1 MPNDNKIFHIEI
13 PGYKPADWDE
23 DTFNARKDKLFKN
36 HSDAD
41 VTELAPYTQDMKL
54 NDGDSLRISVDGYKP
69 TTWDAARFNKNKDKL
84 LKNHPDAKIYLKS
97 PYMADTSEAGQK
109 AEGKFPASATA
120 IMRGRQEVSTEAD
133 IPEETKLW
141 MSARQAAAVKDETA
155 SVPESAEAPV
165 EEPQGSSV
173 TEEEKLDPAEWNYY
187 RQLGAALKGGVDQN
201 MQGVQQA
208 ADAASTPAF
217 RSSKVT
223 RGHDTFNQDTGKFE
237 PTYITTNGE
246 VFNDKGYALAQQMM
260 DDFHEQSVKRSVNDL
275 YAKYASSLADDVLK
289 AGNDAAAKALRENS
303 AAISASAGSVPGM
316 ALWSSMRL
324 ANEQNSP
331 EKMSDDMADSLNK
344 IINDPNFIN
353 DAKSEADR
361 LKLDKDKYVS
371 YMQQVVLQ
379 QAKEDLYQ
387 KMLDAA
393 MPKTHAEYVI
403 NGINNSIAGML
414 ARLNMQTLGQ
424 RQLAAEAEQLT
435 RKGQNS
441 YIDPSFMDEVARSSI
456 ALVADMPFFGVAGKV
471 SGAAVKGITEANIAR
486 LTSKGLSWGAAE
498 RVTASAMR
506 SSFGYRFADF
516 AIKSA
521 VGQGVT
527 LGTFNT
533 VQDAISQLTVN
544 GKIDLGKVAKSA
556 GEGIATGAVLGAF
569 GGLSHAATYELSG
582 MEKLAADVASFAGES
597 AIFTVS
603 GTAMGDDRPWTEAW
617 SESALTLGVMKVT
630 GSGSKYITGFK
641 DAMKSAKY
649 QYNTSAAMREG
660 GVKFSAAEVKELQ
673 TSTGGK
679 GLVDCLSRME
689 ARHSRYR
696 QERPAEEGKKLLV
709 DRKGNHFDDE
719 YGWDDLKEELA
730 RNYESLMKDRDI
742 SFSTKQKTRYIL
754 GGKIDRYI
762 PLVQGYTINH
772 SDGTDTWQV
781 VTNDKYG
788 NRIEARDFKSKDK
801 AEDWMRQIDESI
813 SRDDQAQADA
823 FIFEAAVSDMVR
835 RGVDKKEIEEAMTDM
850 QRQWPAFEKFYH
862 GEEKKYQDYIE
873 EQEKRVKRGEIP
885 EKEKENNINA
895 RLYYLSEN
903 IKDYL
908 GTMDVRHPELMQEFL
923 SRVHSFDSGD
933 MRENRGSA
941 NEYGKRITSGG
952 QDVGGGP
959 DAGSS
964 GVDPFAQKAA
974 KEAMDHQTEKD
985 DVAAAIRDRIGGQD
999 FVHYS
1004 GPEGEDLVSVYKDEN
1019 GKEYFLIGFD
1029 SNTRKFS
1036 AISAE
1041 DGSHRLIDL
1050 DATLADGATED
1061 FLVDDYLESQ
1071 VKAKHAADE
1080 QERMAREQTEINA
1093 DIQSRLPLEGT
1104 INLNTKEMP
1113 VMGKVIGQDAD
1124 GVIVQAEN
1132 GTERKLT
1139 WEQAGKQLGMRTTP
1153 LTDAEISNKLALYDI
1168 DVINTAD
1175 AVREKYAK
1183 AVGRPFEY
1191 SGVTYVVKSGQVS
1204 RVWRDEQSGEVMVE
1218 VPAVSDDSGEEQ
1230 PIQMPAKELL
1240 DTFPD
1245 IDTPV
1250 ANSQRIAETASFAPE
1265 DNTPRDFRNNPL
1277 PMTQDENGQQVVD
1290 QTTLWNNDPEAYVH
1304 WETDNLGDGGETS
1317 RLRIQGAIE
1326 TVMKGNKK
1334 ANVVGLEQLEKDR
1347 VQAIKDC
1354 NFVAQKEIEGQIA
1367 EKQARLNLLN
1377 GILEQMNGQQA
1388 DNQAEP
1394 TVVNE
1399 PVEEVPSGKA
1409 GKAEE
1414 PAKAPDKTEGES
1426 VDNWTRRQ
1434 LDALYDGSLSNKE
1447 IHDWVDKKVKKAQAD
1462 FKKADDALRKKIDK
1476 LDIDDIEE
1484 ERKEAQ
1490 RLRDEDK
1497 DYNDA
1502 RARLEKFNALKE
1514 GIQQIDEAFPESVDS
1529 IESGDYQD
1537 EAFSDME
1544 PHTALEAAAYFL
1556 SSKGVSAGRRIKIT
1570 PESYEKETGTK
1581 ASADGSKLVGL
1592 FSKKGMSLYAAAE
1605 QLAYDYPEF
1614 FGETNANDELPQ
1626 PDTKAAR
1633 DALIEILRR
1642 SRTMSDVNDFIKK
1655 NREAAA
1661 KTESEYAIGLIVKSL
1676 TVDQGMSVEE
1686 YENGGRMKIIRKA
1699 IGEAV
1704 FRDGNEDF
1712 VSKLVNE
1719 IYEILYAERES
1730 GAGLENQA
1738 GQNGQTTEGTVLPG
1752 SDSVLPGEQLAGR
1765 AGQGNISE
1773 GAKGNA
1779 DTVGAEDGTPSGRA
1793 EEVGPIPEDLPE
1805 DIFPEDLPEF
1815 MPEDLP
1821 EDLPEASEEATP
1833 ATPVQQAIAAEESKV
1848 DPAPTEAQKE
1858 AGNYQKGHIQIDG
1871 YDITIET
1878 AKGTV
1883 RRGTDA
1889 DGKAWESE
1897 MHQNYGYIRRTEG
1910 TDGDHIDVF
1919 LSDTPEQGNVFVVD
1933 QVDPKTGAFDEHKVM
1948 YGFNSLD
1955 EAKAAYLSNYEE
1967 GWQGLGNITEVSRE
1981 EFKKWVDSS
1990 HRKTK
1995 PFAEY
2000 KSVKPVEQAPQ
2011 AETMDPQ
2018 AIVDV
2023 YSQIEATKAED
2034 KGKPGRKEILEALY
2048 QANPQLVQFRNEQ
2061 DQLNA
2066 VSDVIALARQ
2076 YPDLAISKAILE
2088 KVAPVEAAKAEP
2100 AAPAEGEQGVINFDN
2115 SEAPA
2120 ATAETAPEV
2129 PVPATKEEARAALD
2143 KTITTEKGEMMLPEV
2158 LYVNT
2163 AIREMD
2169 PTGRELRDAPTTQ
2182 KSAPGII
2189 PHLKNY
2195 IDILAAEYGK
2205 KLEQFGSP
2213 EGVVKYANDRLA
2225 ELNKKVKSDEILPAD
2240 YEAAVQDAVD
2250 AVGMLIRKMR
2260 YDMPS
2265 TAHRADYDHLDT
2277 SDFNKAVLQLLSKA
2291 STDVL
2296 AHLAETKN
2304 LPWAASGII
2313 RRAIEREQLL
2323 KDVQTY
2329 RQMYFEQHPE
2339 MPSATPKG
2347 KFDIWKFVAKD
2358 KQRPAMTGVFHDKGF
2373 KVASDTHIL
2382 VAVKEAYPKENE
2394 GKIIDKKK
2402 NVITEAKYP
2411 KWRDLI
2417 QKGEDAG
2424 IDIDHLASF
2433 IEGVKE
2439 LTGADF
2445 TSKKFYDGVK
2455 IALPIGGEM
2464 RLFPAEPLA
2473 TFLRAA
2479 KEIGGTITYR
2489 NLGESGKSMMLQA
2502 EGKGGYALI
2511 MNTMPSNWSSPMF
2524 HWYATPAELEQMAK
2538 KREQDHVVAEATSLV
2553 TGKPVEEIEAESRPA
2568 PVPRTPQEKWDAAAK
2583 GLSEA
2588 KTAEERAAAME
2599 LRRQALQDKLNDIA
2613 DDEHPVGV
2621 VTYDNVM
2628 DQLKQDGV
2636 DADTIAEVRD
2646 GLELDNPNRDT
2657 NRAFFLPFDGQGIY
2671 IVADDITSLEDGVSA
2686 YVHERQHGITLAGAL
2701 DERLVSTP
2709 GFDRKVIWEAMKKW
2723 NAGRWYEQKDD
2734 ITLAD
2739 EFLSMAMD
2747 LAYKCD
2753 TPEVFEQELRK
2764 AGIDN
2769 EEIITFVKNLDNEQ
2783 RNSEP
2788 LSSARQV
2795 TLFQDSEQGSR
2806 GEDDRD
2812 SGEQSGGNL
2821 GEEGNRPAQ
2830 SSEGSP
2836 AKRSSNKREV
2846 KSGPSRQIED
2856 FGEKIAGARKDELR
2870 NLSKTLEDATEQSF
2884 VELPLGKAFKR
2895 PNTKKLVENGIISEE
2910 DAALVD
2916 AVSWLIQGSPKPV
2929 KLKDRS
2935 YKARRRDQEIVDWA
2949 RQQAG
2954 RAKVLLDY
2962 INADAEGKKAIIEQL
2977 VEVPQDVK
2985 AAADAH
2991 RNHIIELNKGW
3002 KDLKAGELYPIN
3014 PIYIAYRVFQS
3025 TGYNPEVNGRIK
3037 FPIIKCDDMGRTY
3050 TVKSGNYGYE
3060 YAYSVEQ
3067 ALEQATYL
3075 VQLQMGVE
3083 DLDHPSS
3090 AFRVKGIRDKKIG
3103 SGRFLVHYW
3112 PGSGMRAHYAEQ
3124 EFDNYQS
3131 ALEFAKKKFPD
3142 RTEEEIKSTAIDEI
3156 QKWADPTQFKIVATN
3171 SATGDTYE
3179 LPGDYSSLDEA
3190 RSAIDSEHETLNAAF
3205 NDALREAREKKGEA
3219 PASKRDKLYVAWY
3232 YENGKGTYG
3241 VWAKDKGFWQGTE
3254 LLKGGFETS
3263 KEAREFMEA
3272 HRDEYEK
3279 QLKEMVQ
3286 KRSEFV
3292 YFDGDNKSRK
3302 GKDYRHGKDVG
3313 EKEYKAFGFRGVQFG
3328 NWAND
3333 ADRQAALN
3341 NAYDSF
3347 MHLAELL
3354 GVSPAAISLNG
3365 ELGLAFGARGS
3376 GNANAHYESGEVVI
3390 NLTKTRGAG
3399 SLAHEWW
3406 HALDNYFARRGGIPH
3421 GFATATNIPEMRPE
3435 LRDAFRTL
3443 ADVVSKSNY
3452 GKRSKNKGDYWG
3464 SNWELTARLFA
3475 EWLDRRIEDA
3485 GESDHF
3491 LVRGVGDDIAQRW
3504 MDIGYRLYQYRMKA
3518 MDRKPEEILSYEDYI
3533 KTPEALAG
3541 FPYPTTQEIKE
3552 TFGPLMQ
3559 NIFDIIQEK
3568 SEDGKSVLFS
3578 KEVRPITTY
3587 HGSAASFDHFDL
3599 QFLGSGEGTYVY
3611 GPGVYVTEVD
3621 GIAKSY
3627 ADVATGNRLAENRD
3641 GIERQQERLQEIRTH
3656 YLDVIKRHEDFA
3668 AAHEGTEAA
3677 ESHRKFAGYF
3687 RYMLETGDYKYDPEA
3702 KQVSDNIKWRQEQ
3715 NTHEGKRHLYTVEI
3729 PGDNGHNYFKYGK
3742 QLPRED
3748 AMRIKAALRSKLL
3761 ADPNSGWDMK
3771 VVREL
3776 DDELNMAFKD
3786 IWGEHILGTLDAYL
3800 GNDGIGLKSTKFLH
3814 DLGYVGMKVDTN
3826 NGDPHGD
3833 HTHNNYVIFDPND
3846 ARITDHVRYSKMTQW
3861 PAEDREQSRVR
3872 FSKVTDEKVLKEL
3885 EEGETQIGYRNVVL
3899 NADGSLGS
3907 PMADK
3912 LGKKGEK
3919 SVSTVPFSFDE
3930 WEQADEHP
3938 EMATEDGKINLI
3950 KPDKLGNVDAV
3961 DYNPYIH
3968 IRPTLINKQFTGAW
3982 KRPNLVYVATAY
3994 PSSELTSGYHA
4005 EKAAKA
4011 VGRHD
4016 WNGGE
4021 LILSRYDKP
4030 VRIVSWDEVADEWV
4044 KEFKDRGVTFDI
4056 VPPGLLPVLVER
4068 GLEILPP
4075 KVAAGKSA
4083 MAAYE
4088 RFVNGGRV
4096 RFSKAYHGTDAD
4108 FENFDLSNAGKG
4120 EGLHAHGFG
4129 HYVTEDKNV
4138 ARNYAYRMGGTDE
4151 QIERAIGSI
4160 SGQIAADQIRLKNAK
4175 TDMARRYY
4183 EDAIAAS
4190 ERRIEQM
4197 KNSRHIYTV
4206 EIPDDN
4212 GENYIDEMRT
4222 LAKPLRRRVAEAVR
4236 NIPEEKLSRT
4246 LHGPN
4251 WLPEGFKTLANIIER
4266 EQYAGLEIRQRLVDA
4281 LGGGPKAERY
4291 ASEVLHSAGFVGF
4304 KYNGRQDGPC
4314 AVIFNDEDIKVSSH
4328 VRFSKTNADEHIF
4341 ISNAE
4346 NALDNIKME
4355 KATPEQWLKMLE
4367 KEGGLKAGEDKWI
4380 GLSDWLRASDK
4391 KTITKEEVHDFI
4403 RKNEIV
4409 IEEAHYSENGD
4420 DMAIEK
4426 AHPGF
4431 GRAFYLD
4438 EDDFRGE
4445 VVFGGIND
4453 LDAAIELYNNEH
4465 EDKIVV
4471 DDSEETRVY
4480 DPDHKIS
4487 DDDYDL
4493 LLDFGESL
4501 VSEGNASFGMIN
4513 STRLDYTTDGLENKR
4528 EIALTVPNIEPY
4540 RHYDKIHFGDAG
4552 EGRAIAWARF
4562 GDASVRRGLTPEEID
4577 ALVAKVPAAENWRKE
4592 DGSQFVVKND
4602 LYYPDTEGL
4611 DGYFYIAHSTKR
4623 NSFVVHGHAG
4633 RIYGEFETLPE
4644 AVERVKEKYRER
4656 LSYNEVRKR
4665 VLFID
4670 EIQSKRHQD
4679 ARERGYRSSIPAYE
4693 NPIIFPQNLEVTEDE
4708 RQYHTTFRGVT
4719 YDVGKGVVGSVDEAK
4734 AYFERL
4740 INHDIALRND
4750 ELGSKKQKA
4759 VPDAPFEKNWH
4770 ELTMKRMLRYAADEG
4785 YDVVAW
4791 TTGDQQAERYN
4802 IGGIV
4807 DSIERR
4813 EHYNLGERYY
4823 RINLNGKGNQ
4833 DLVTDDDG
4841 NVIRSLVADFRG
4853 KKLSDIVGK
4862 EMAQKM
4868 LQMSEN
4874 DVISGEDLR
4883 VGGDGMK
4890 GFYDDILPR
4899 FVNKY
4904 GKKWGASTGDILV
4917 ELSNGVHLDAHSVE
4931 VTPAMKESVQ
4941 KGQVMFSKTQ
4951 REKGP
4956 FGTILRGYEGRAKE
4970 AIQKLIEMQEGE
4982 AIGALSHPDI
4992 GAIDLVWGEAGTN
5005 HSDGYGL
5012 AKLVKFHP
5020 EVVDNLQ
5027 DILNDMHIVSRS
5039 ENRINLESDKYK
5051 AAVRLSWDDQRKTWL
5066 LTVFEKKNSV
5076 LDNTTDTAKT
5086 SNGSERNDTAT
5097 PQDTVSGNKDSEN
5110 SDTAKPS
5117 GKKSLFSKL
5126 ARPIEDIANDEQQKV
5141 VDAAKAA
5148 GVNVRMETKDKMPSL
5163 AGYRSFVKSAFKDGE
5178 IVICPELCNGPE
5190 DVAMTVVKEFAE
5202 HKGLRP
5208 LVGEGVF
5215 DDFCMDVYRKAQG
5228 PLKTELGRRALAHGG
5243 NFSEAVADW
5252 LAEASEDLDGHGGWT
5267 ELWDDIRDGLG
5278 DMLEKAGVHLP
5289 EISQNDVRWL
5299 LWNNDANRSKDII
5312 NQARRVVVARSMG
5325 QEGWRHQIHN
5335 VARPVEDIVNEGR
5348 QKVAEETDEA
5358 RRNLDSRMRTID
5370 AKISER
5376 WKALRKAASAQREYD
5391 RETVRSIIDLAKD
5404 LLKNGALSD
5413 PTRQEIEKM
5422 LTIARWANGRKDL
5435 DSAVDAIMDLM
5446 VGNQLRHAKE
5456 SLDNM
5461 LKIRGSKVNASGV
5474 AVQDKMDVAGQRA
5487 MQVFK
5492 DAMDMAPET
5501 IDEHI
5506 AAAEDR
5512 MNSTDD
5518 SIKAAASDELLGL
5531 KYAKNYA
5538 ENIHASID
5546 EEKGI
5551 RNELKQA
5558 AEDRRVGTMTPGAYR
5573 EFVQA
5578 SEDSLRQN
5586 HIERIEA
5593 YNNLTGLL
5601 SGMLSESIDRGKAF
5615 REAEKE
5621 RIDRIHHFANS
5632 DLSGVK
5638 RDEHGN
5644 KNDRFANNSFLR
5656 FFLKP
5661 LATFD
5666 QMLRAFGSKSV
5677 SGEGYLW
5684 NHFMRGWVD
5693 ANDAEYLGLQEATK
5707 ALDDKV
5713 SAVFGRKMR
5722 WSDLYSVERTMPTVD
5737 VKFWDGGEMKPHTLT
5752 QGNLLY
5758 IYMVNKMPDGRM
5770 KLRRMG
5776 IEQEHVNAIKAQMD
5790 PRFIELADWLQD
5802 DFLVNIR
5809 NKYNKV
5815 HEKMF
5820 GAPMAAIEDYF
5831 PLKILANA
5839 RVREVDIATP
5849 DTDGTTPATI
5859 TGSIIKRRRNSLALD
5874 LLGTDA
5880 FSVVIEHLQQMEHW
5894 AAFAPFNRDLN
5905 TLLSYK
5911 TFRNRVQ
5918 NMSGIYGAGS
5928 VAWENFRKCAEIAS
5942 GVYHPAVSRDSIDTT
5957 AVNLAKGVTTAKISF
5972 RVYTAIKQLL
5982 SMPAFISDAG
5992 VVEMVKSM
6000 SKPWVSWNWAM
6011 EELPAFQKRWKSRQ
6025 AGDTRLMKTDSDW
6038 KWWRSKV
6045 VDTAARLG
6053 MSPNAFVDAL
6063 TVSIG
6068 AKAMYD
6074 TRLKRYIKDGYSRD
6088 KAEKRAKQDATIL
6101 YNETQQ
6107 SNENAFL
6114 SAMQLDRTWSSV
6126 ALTVFRNSSMGYQRQ
6141 LVDAVR
6147 NYEHKLHSGYKEEAI
6162 DFMTKQMVRDG
6173 IDEEDA
6179 RGAAKRNYKRS
6190 FFRDALRVAL
6200 FGFIMEF
6207 AWNLGSYLP
6216 YLIAGDDKNEKKKM
6230 LEDASRHALV
6240 GGMVEGLSGGSIISE
6255 VANKFASGEGVDNYN
6270 PSLMPIASDIQS
6282 IIKLASYDEVAAA
6295 NEVLNLLVQAGVGVN
6310 PQTIIDAGVAI
6321 YDACYGDLDTTKEAT
6336 LAIMRILNVPQSQ
6349 TDKILMD
6356 GIDFTAE
6363 KGLDLSIAEFA
6374 KRYADYKVRR
6384 GAPALGWVYSDEARE
6399 KRVDS
6404 YSKRFIKQAQELI
6417 RTRGNELDRAYY
6429 EYVDTEYKEVDKTLR
6444 EIRAGRKAAVQSG
6457 DKVEVLEY
6465 AQMLA
6470 DFMKTPEFRRYA
6482 QAHGQVNA
6490 VKRLSSKLKTANSH
6504 TRDAIEDQLLQLKHA
6519 IVDELSKDRTD
6530 K

>member
-1 MPNDNKIFHIEI
+1 MNDDILKLYNVLQSA
-13 PGYKPADWDE
+13 GYSDLGTSDEFGNNVQDETKRRKLYDALKRDGYNDLGTFEQFSGRLVKPME
-23 DTFNARKDKLFKN
+23 DQTQAARPQND
-36 HSDAD
+36 SIVQPVVQPTA
-41 VTELAPYTQDMKL
+41 TQDSAPDNL
-54 NDGDSLRISVDGYKP
+54 NFDD
-69 TTWDAARFNKNKDKL
+69 
-84 LKNHPDAKIYLKS
+84 
-97 PYMADTSEAGQK
+97 
-109 AEGKFPASATA
+109 
-120 IMRGRQEVSTEAD
+120 
-133 IPEETKLW
+133 
-141 MSARQAAAVKDETA
+141 
-155 SVPESAEAPV
+155 
-165 EEPQGSSV
+165 EPQG
-173 TEEEKLDPAEWNYY
+173 PP
-187 RQLGAALKGGVDQN
+187 RQ
-201 MQGVQQA
+201 
-208 ADAASTPAF
+208 TP
-217 RSSKVT
+217 
-223 RGHDTFNQDTGKFE
+223 E
-237 PTYITTNGE
+237 P
-246 VFNDKGYALAQQMM
+246 
-260 DDFHEQSVKRSVNDL
+260 
-275 YAKYASSLADDVLK
+275 
-289 AGNDAAAKALRENS
+289 
-303 AAISASAGSVPGM
+303 
-316 ALWSSMRL
+316 
-324 ANEQNSP
+324 
-331 EKMSDDMADSLNK
+331 
-344 IINDPNFIN
+344 
-353 DAKSEADR
+353 
-361 LKLDKDKYVS
+361 
-371 YMQQVVLQ
+371 
-379 QAKEDLYQ
+379 
-387 KMLDAA
+387 
-393 MPKTHAEYVI
+393 
-403 NGINNSIAGML
+403 
-414 ARLNMQTLGQ
+414 
-424 RQLAAEAEQLT
+424 
-435 RKGQNS
+435 
-441 YIDPSFMDEVARSSI
+441 
-456 ALVADMPFFGVAGKV
+456 
-471 SGAAVKGITEANIAR
+471 
-486 LTSKGLSWGAAE
+486 
-498 RVTASAMR
+498 
-506 SSFGYRFADF
+506 
-516 AIKSA
+516 
-521 VGQGVT
+521 
-527 LGTFNT
+527 
-533 VQDAISQLTVN
+533 
-544 GKIDLGKVAKSA
+544 
-556 GEGIATGAVLGAF
+556 
-569 GGLSHAATYELSG
+569 
-582 MEKLAADVASFAGES
+582 
-597 AIFTVS
+597 
-603 GTAMGDDRPWTEAW
+603 
-617 SESALTLGVMKVT
+617 
-630 GSGSKYITGFK
+630 
-641 DAMKSAKY
+641 
-649 QYNTSAAMREG
+649 
-660 GVKFSAAEVKELQ
+660 
-673 TSTGGK
+673 
-679 GLVDCLSRME
+679 
-689 ARHSRYR
+689 
-696 QERPAEEGKKLLV
+696 
-709 DRKGNHFDDE
+709 
-719 YGWDDLKEELA
+719 
-730 RNYESLMKDRDI
+730 
-742 SFSTKQKTRYIL
+742 
-754 GGKIDRYI
+754 
-762 PLVQGYTINH
+762 
-772 SDGTDTWQV
+772 
-781 VTNDKYG
+781 
-788 NRIEARDFKSKDK
+788 
-801 AEDWMRQIDESI
+801 
-813 SRDDQAQADA
+813 
-823 FIFEAAVSDMVR
+823 
-835 RGVDKKEIEEAMTDM
+835 
-850 QRQWPAFEKFYH
+850 
-862 GEEKKYQDYIE
+862 
-873 EQEKRVKRGEIP
+873 
-885 EKEKENNINA
+885 
-895 RLYYLSEN
+895 
-903 IKDYL
+903 
-908 GTMDVRHPELMQEFL
+908 
-923 SRVHSFDSGD
+923 
-933 MRENRGSA
+933 
-941 NEYGKRITSGG
+941 
-952 QDVGGGP
+952 
-959 DAGSS
+959 
-964 GVDPFAQKAA
+964 
-974 KEAMDHQTEKD
+974 
-985 DVAAAIRDRIGGQD
+985 
-999 FVHYS
+999 
-1004 GPEGEDLVSVYKDEN
+1004 
-1019 GKEYFLIGFD
+1019 
-1029 SNTRKFS
+1029 
-1036 AISAE
+1036 
-1041 DGSHRLIDL
+1041 
-1050 DATLADGATED
+1050 
-1061 FLVDDYLESQ
+1061 
-1071 VKAKHAADE
+1071 
-1080 QERMAREQTEINA
+1080 
-1093 DIQSRLPLEGT
+1093 
-1104 INLNTKEMP
+1104 
-1113 VMGKVIGQDAD
+1113 
-1124 GVIVQAEN
+1124 
-1132 GTERKLT
+1132 
-1139 WEQAGKQLGMRTTP
+1139 
-1153 LTDAEISNKLALYDI
+1153 
-1168 DVINTAD
+1168 
-1175 AVREKYAK
+1175 
-1183 AVGRPFEY
+1183 
-1191 SGVTYVVKSGQVS
+1191 
-1204 RVWRDEQSGEVMVE
+1204 
-1218 VPAVSDDSGEEQ
+1218 EQ
-1230 PIQMPAKELL
+1230 PKE
-1240 DTFPD
+1240 
-1245 IDTPV
+1245 TP
-1250 ANSQRIAETASFAPE
+1250 
-1265 DNTPRDFRNNPL
+1265 
-1277 PMTQDENGQQVVD
+1277 QQ
-1290 QTTLWNNDPEAYVH
+1290 
-1304 WETDNLGDGGETS
+1304 
-1317 RLRIQGAIE
+1317 
-1326 TVMKGNKK
+1326 
-1334 ANVVGLEQLEKDR
+1334 
-1347 VQAIKDC
+1347 
-1354 NFVAQKEIEGQIA
+1354 
-1367 EKQARLNLLN
+1367 
-1377 GILEQMNGQQA
+1377 
-1388 DNQAEP
+1388 
-1394 TVVNE
+1394 
-1399 PVEEVPSGKA
+1399 
-1409 GKAEE
+1409 
-1414 PAKAPDKTEGES
+1414 
-1426 VDNWTRRQ
+1426 
-1434 LDALYDGSLSNKE
+1434 
-1447 IHDWVDKKVKKAQAD
+1447 
-1462 FKKADDALRKKIDK
+1462 
-1476 LDIDDIEE
+1476 
-1484 ERKEAQ
+1484 
-1490 RLRDEDK
+1490 
-1497 DYNDA
+1497 A
-1502 RARLEKFNALKE
+1502 RARLEEAMAPYASLVGPMTAEQQEQYNTLKAEYDANPSVQMDARIAQAEQELADLKKKMDEKQRATQNMASVPLPAGAIYRNAQQSALSVDDDYKRLQVAAENKRQEIRQLKHLRDGKSNNFWTNIGDVFANPSTWTFGLAGLSDALVTMDAAKNAEDESAQVLLGSLLDRQQAEAESDEERHFWGNAGRIAGNMIPFVLEIGLTGGTGAAADGAAKGLMGTTARAVENQVAKAAGKYAEKKVVKALGTLAGDFAAGAAMSGTIGIGHVGENMMQRKMGEIVADENGNLQMLDGYYKPDENGEFVDSTGKRYSFVENPSWLAAGYKAFVSQSLEYSTERLGDHVQGAVGSAIAKGAAKRGKETLSPFAETFVRKWGVEPEKFGLKSVTRDAMRSKAGRIGKSMADMMEHVGIQGYPFEGLEEEANIIFNAALVGDNKFSDLWDGETQADIWGGMFFSAGLMQGSALGLQGGAVGYQYVADKYTANKKAKTYRQNLAGLRNADEAAAATVGERWAGLADHIDATLNGDLASLEAGILSSDEFTQEEKQAISEYIHALEKYRGFNQATASQFREAVSPETEDGTISPSYEERPLTIVSAHEDAAYMGGYNAPNEQQNEIQGGYDFQKARLKE
-1514 GIQQIDEAFPESVDS
+1514 VTGLEDIGEEDVMLYFESEDWSDEQKRAVLDYLMAKDAREGMLDNVRDDIYRKVVSASIRIDRNTSKTDGMVHPVTMKDDRRAYVVDGSVVMTEDGTMVDHTKSVHDLLMRDADTGELFFASVEQVLSVDDAIDPVAEKQTVTAQIRQS
-1529 IESGDYQD
+1529 IAQDAANRIDGILQFAQGDQYVLTTEEGATFPIQIVANEQGVVDNGDGTVNVVLNPVNGQPMTISQMPKDQIQAMVDATRVAKLAAYAQELEGSRAAAQRINEQPAPAVEEATAQAEVPAPAPEEQPLVPVDDKGRKQYMQAPKEATYEDIYSDEDFDTDEEAYGFISGKVKRAQ
-1537 EAFSDME
+1537 EALSKQQGAVDKIKPENFDSPKEYRAAKDA
-1544 PHTALEAAAYFL
+1544 ALEAARPFQETYDYWKSVLDLADADIAAAKAREERAARMEEAELLEPMSLEEVAANGFRGMEHQL
-1556 SSKGVSAGRRIKIT
+1556 DKADFK
-1570 PESYEKETGTK
+1570 KETGLSDTELK
-1581 ASADGSKLVGL
+1581 KFFPFWA
-1592 FSKKGMSLYAAAE
+1592 KKGQGITVQGLAEAIAADDQSGLIPKVGDADQYDTQAVRNAILEVFRSAARPSDIYEYTRNANLWRREEMERAEAEAAE
-1605 QLAYDYPEF
+1605 
-1614 FGETNANDELPQ
+1614 NARLE
-1626 PDTKAAR
+1626 A
-1633 DALIEILRR
+1633 
-1642 SRTMSDVNDFIKK
+1642 
-1655 NREAAA
+1655 EAAA
-1661 KTESEYAIGLIVKSL
+1661 AAQEAEPV
-1676 TVDQGMSVEE
+1676 VEE
-1686 YENGGRMKIIRKA
+1686 PAATEQPETSTA
-1699 IGEAV
+1699 PEVEAP
-1704 FRDGNEDF
+1704 
-1712 VSKLVNE
+1712 
-1719 IYEILYAERES
+1719 
-1730 GAGLENQA
+1730 
-1738 GQNGQTTEGTVLPG
+1738 QTPLQQ
-1752 SDSVLPGEQLAGR
+1752 S
-1765 AGQGNISE
+1765 I
-1773 GAKGNA
+1773 
-1779 DTVGAEDGTPSGRA
+1779 A
-1793 EEVGPIPEDLPE
+1793 EEAAKVNPE
-1805 DIFPEDLPEF
+1805 
-1815 MPEDLP
+1815 
-1821 EDLPEASEEATP
+1821 
-1833 ATPVQQAIAAEESKV
+1833 
-1848 DPAPTEAQKE
+1848 PTDAQKE

-1889 DGKAWESE
+1889 DGKPWESE

-1948 YGFNSLD
+1948 YGFNSME

-2088 KVAPVEAAKAEP
+2088 KVAPAEATAAEP

-2120 ATAETAPEV
+2120 ATEETAPEV

-2143 KTITTEKGEMMLPEV
+2143 KTITTEKGEMLLPEI

-2291 STDVL
+2291 SPDVL
-2296 AHLAETKN
+2296 AQLAETKN

-2671 IVADDITSLEDGVSA
+2671 IIADDITSLEDGVSA

-2788 LSSARQV
+2788 LSSARQI

-2836 AKRSSNKREV
+2836 AKRSSKREV

-2962 INADAEGKKAIIEQL
+2962 INADAEGKKAIIAQL

-2985 AAADAH
+2985 VAADAH

-3112 PGSGMRAHYAEQ
+3112 SGSGMRAHYAEQ

-3313 EKEYKAFGFRGVQFG
+3313 EEEYKAFGFRGVQFG

-3641 GIERQQERLQEIRTH
+3641 GIERQQERLQEIRAH

-3702 KQVSDNIKWRQEQ
+3702 QQVSDNIKWRQEQ

-3938 EMATEDGKINLI
+3938 EMATDDGKINLI

-4380 GLSDWLRASDK
+4380 GLSDWLRDSDK

-4409 IEEAHYSENGD
+4409 IEETHYAEHVDTEQAFIDDVTERIARGKSLDELQEEVDELKESGARYDAIGESDEGLDAFLMQAMKDEYGD
-4420 DMAIEK
+4420 DFELGFYIED
-4426 AHPGF
+4426 GE
-4431 GRAFYLD
+4431 LD
-4438 EDDFRGE
+4438 
-4445 VVFGGIND
+4445 
-4453 LDAAIELYNNEH
+4453 YN
-4465 EDKIVV
+4465 
-4471 DDSEETRVY
+4471 Y
-4480 DPDHKIS
+4480 DPYSFDTEDFNEYFAGDERTKIA
-4487 DDDYDL
+4487 D
-4493 LLDFGESL
+4493 
-4501 VSEGNASFGMIN
+4501 
-4513 STRLDYTTDGLENKR
+4513 STRLSYTTDGLENKQ
-4528 EIALTVPNIEPY
+4528 EIALTVPTIEPY
-4540 RHYDKIHFGDAG
+4540 KQNDHVHFGDAG
-4552 EGRAIAWARF
+4552 KGRAIAWVRF
-4562 GDASVRRGLTPEEID
+4562 GDAAVRRGFTPEEID
-4577 ALVAKVPAAENWRKE
+4577 AMVAKVPAAENWRKE
-4592 DGSQFVVKND
+4592 DGSQFVAKND
-4602 LYYPDTEGL
+4602 LYYPDVDGL
-4611 DGYFYIAHSTKR
+4611 DGYFISHNTKR
-4623 NSFVVHGHAG
+4623 NSFVVHGPAS
-4633 RIYGEFETLPE
+4633 RIFGEFETLPE
-4644 AVERVKEKYRER
+4644 AIERVKEKYREK
-4656 LSYNEVRKR
+4656 LSYNEVRRR

-4679 ARERGYRSSIPAYE
+4679 AREDGGYKD
-4693 NPIIFPQNLEVTEDE
+4693 LEKLE
-4708 RQYHTTFRGVT
+4708 
-4719 YDVGKGVVGSVDEAK
+4719 EAK
-4734 AYFERL
+4734 ERVQQMFRYYGVQNIMQL
-4740 INHDIALRND
+4740 EDAITNEQHYKDLN
-4750 ELGSKKQKA
+4750 EFKKLSKA
-4759 VPDAPFEKNWH
+4759 VPAAPFEKNWH
-4770 ELTMKRMLRYAADEG
+4770 ELAFKRMLRYAADEG

-4791 TTGDQQAERYN
+4791 TTGDQQAERYD
-4802 IGGIV
+4802 IGQVLNHIEAGKWTNDEEANDGRKYGE
-4807 DSIERR
+4807 DSKSLTLYSYKGEYSLEINRDGTI
-4813 EHYNLGERYY
+4813 LGSDWSE
-4823 RINLNGKGNQ
+4823 L
-4833 DLVTDDDG
+4833 
-4841 NVIRSLVADFRG
+4841 SG
-4853 KKLSDIVGK
+4853 KKLSEVLGK
-4862 EMAQKM
+4862 DLAKKIMEEDGPA
-4868 LQMSEN
+4868 SY
-4874 DVISGEDLR
+4874 DGESLR
-4883 VGGDGMK
+4883 VGGEGMK

-4931 VTPAMKESVQ
+4931 VTPAMKESIQ

-5066 LTVFEKKNSV
+5066 LTVFEKKNSA

-5126 ARPIEDIANDEQQKV
+5126 ARP
-5141 VDAAKAA
+5141 VD
-5148 GVNVRMETKDKMPSL
+5148 
-5163 AGYRSFVKSAFKDGE
+5163 E
-5178 IVICPELCNGPE
+5178 IVE
-5190 DVAMTVVKEFAE
+5190 
-5202 HKGLRP
+5202 
-5208 LVGEGVF
+5208 
-5215 DDFCMDVYRKAQG
+5215 
-5228 PLKTELGRRALAHGG
+5228 
-5243 NFSEAVADW
+5243 
-5252 LAEASEDLDGHGGWT
+5252 
-5267 ELWDDIRDGLG
+5267 
-5278 DMLEKAGVHLP
+5278 
-5289 EISQNDVRWL
+5289 
-5299 LWNNDANRSKDII
+5299 
-5312 NQARRVVVARSMG
+5312 
-5325 QEGWRHQIHN
+5325 
-5335 VARPVEDIVNEGR
+5335 EGR
-5348 QKVAEETDEA
+5348 QRVANENEDA
-5358 RRNLDSRMRTID
+5358 RVHLNERMRAID
-5370 AKISER
+5370 KNLAKMR
-5376 WKALRKAASAQREYD
+5376 MAASAQREYD
-5391 RETVRSIIDLAKD
+5391 RETVRSITDLAKE
-5404 LLKNGALSD
+5404 LLNNGALSD
-5413 PTRQEIEKM
+5413 VTRQEIEKM
-5422 LTIARWANGRKDL
+5422 LTVTRWATGRKDL
-5435 DSAVDAIMDLM
+5435 QGAVDAIMDLM
-5446 VGNQLRHAKE
+5446 VANQLRHSKGV
-5456 SLDNM
+5456 LDGL
-5461 LKIRGSKVNASGV
+5461 LKIRGSKVDARGIE
-5474 AVQDKMDVAGQRA
+5474 VQGKLDAPGQRT

-5492 DAMDMAPET
+5492 DAMDMSLDS

-5506 AAAEDR
+5506 AAAEERLD
-5512 MNSTDD
+5512 SSDD
-5518 SIKAAASDELLGL
+5518 TIKAAAGDELVGL
-5531 KYAKNYA
+5531 QMARKYVEDIKS
-5538 ENIHASID
+5538 SID

-5551 RNELKQA
+5551 KNELRQA
-5558 AEDRRVGTMTPGAYR
+5558 AEDRRAGKMAPASYR
-5573 EFVQA
+5573 EFVES
-5578 SEDSLRQN
+5578 SEEALRQN
-5586 HIERIEA
+5586 RMERIEA
-5593 YNNLTGLL
+5593 YNTLVDGL
-5601 SGMLSESIDRGKAF
+5601 SKMLYESITRGTAF

-5621 RIDRIHHFANS
+5621 RVERIHHFANS
-5632 DLSGVK
+5632 DLEGSK
-5638 RDEHGN
+5638 DDEHGN
-5644 KNDRFANNSFLR
+5644 KNDRFANNGLVRFL
-5656 FFLKP
+5656 LKP

-5666 QMLRAFGSKSV
+5666 QMLRHFGSKSV
-5677 SGEGYLW
+5677 NGEGYLW

-5693 ANDAEYLGLQEATK
+5693 ANDAEFKGLQEATK
-5707 ALDDKV
+5707 ALDAKV
-5713 SAVFGRKMR
+5713 SDVFGRKMR
-5722 WSDLYSVERTMPTVD
+5722 WSDLYSVESKMPTVD
-5737 VKFWDGGEMKPHTLT
+5737 IKFWDGGKMQDHKLT

-5758 IYMVNKMPDGRM
+5758 IYMVNKMSDGRM

-5776 IEQEHVNAIKAQMD
+5776 IEEEHVQAIKAQMD

-5802 DFLVNIR
+5802 EFLVGVR

-5815 HEKMF
+5815 YEAMF
-5820 GAPMAAIEDYF
+5820 GASMPAIENYF

-5839 RVREVDIATP
+5839 RVREVDMSTP
-5849 DTDGTTPATI
+5849 DMDGTTPATI
-5859 TGSIIKRRRNSLALD
+5859 TGSIIKRRRNGLALD
-5874 LLGTDA
+5874 VMGSDA

-5911 TFRNRVQ
+5911 KFRNRVQ

-5928 VAWENFRKCAEIAS
+5928 VIWENFRKSAEIAA
-5942 GVYHPAVSRDSIDTT
+5942 GVYRPAVTRDSVDST
-5957 AVNLAKGVTTAKISF
+5957 AVNIAKGVTAAKISF

-5982 SMPAFISDAG
+5982 SMPAFISDADPALLG
-5992 VVEMVKSM
+5992 KSM
-6000 SKPWVSWNWAM
+6000 ATPWVSWNWAM
-6011 EELPAFQKRWKSRQ
+6011 KELPGFEKRWMSKQ

-6038 KWWRSKV
+6038 KLWRHNLVK
-6045 VDTAARLG
+6045 TASRLG

-6063 TVSIG
+6063 TISIG

-6074 TRLKRYIKDGYSRD
+6074 TRLKKYLKDGYTREQAD
-6088 KAEKRAKQDATIL
+6088 KRAKQDATIL
-6101 YNETQQ
+6101 FNETQQ
-6107 SNENAFL
+6107 SNENAYL
-6114 SAMQLDRTWSSV
+6114 SAMQLDRTWASV
-6126 ALTVFRNSSMGYQRQ
+6126 ALTVFRNSAMGYQRQ

-6147 NYEHKLHSGYKEEAI
+6147 NLSHKLRPGYKEQAI
-6162 DFMTKQMVRDG
+6162 EFMAKQMVRDG
-6173 IDEEDA
+6173 VDEEDA
-6179 RGAAKRNYKRS
+6179 KAAAERNYKKS
-6190 FFRDALRVAL
+6190 TFRDAMRVAL
-6200 FGFIMEF
+6200 FGFVMQL

-6216 YLIAGDDKNEKKKM
+6216 YLLAGDDDDDKKKM
-6230 LEDASRHALV
+6230 LQDAARHGIL
-6240 GGMVEGLSGGSIISE
+6240 GGLVEGLTGGSVISE
-6255 VANKFASGEGVDNYN
+6255 AANMLASGEGIQNYS
-6270 PSLMPIASDIQS
+6270 PSLMPVASDIQKV
-6282 IIKLASYDEVAAA
+6282 IKLMSYDQVAAA
-6295 NEVLNLLVQAGVGVN
+6295 NEILNLLVQAGVGVN
-6310 PQTIIDAGVAI
+6310 PQTITDVGVAI
-6321 YDACYGDLDTTKEAT
+6321 YDACHGDPETSKEAT
-6336 LAIMRILNVPQSQ
+6336 LLIMRILQVPQSQ

-6363 KGLDLSIAEFA
+6363 KGLDMTISEFA
-6374 KRYADYKVRR
+6374 GRYADYKVRR
-6384 GAPALGWVYSDEARE
+6384 NAATLGWLYSDEDRE
-6399 KRVDS
+6399 KRVNT
-6404 YSKRFIKQAQELI
+6404 YAKRFTKQAEELK
-6417 RTRGNELDRAYY
+6417 RTRGNDLDKAYY
-6429 EYVDTEYKEVDKTLR
+6429 EYVDNEYKQVDATLR
-6444 EIRAGRKAAVQSG
+6444 DLRSGVKAATQSG
-6457 DKVEVLEY
+6457 DQLGAMEY
-6465 AQMLA
+6465 AEMLNN
-6470 DFMKTPEFRRYA
+6470 FMATPEFQRYA
-6482 QAHGQVNA
+6482 QAHGQQNA
-6490 VKRLSSKLKTANSH
+6490 IKRLTSSLKNANAQD
-6504 TRDAIEDQLLQLKHA
+6504 RDQIEDMILQLKRQM
-6519 IVDELSKDRTD
+6519 VSELQMDNK
-6530 K
+6530 

>member
-1 MPNDNKIFHIEI
+1 MNDDILKLYNVLQSA
-13 PGYKPADWDE
+13 GYSDLGTSDEFGNNVQDETKRRKLYDALKRDGYNDLGTFEQFSGRLVKPME
-23 DTFNARKDKLFKN
+23 DQTQVARPQND
-36 HSDAD
+36 SIVQPVVQPTA
-41 VTELAPYTQDMKL
+41 TQDSAPDNL
-54 NDGDSLRISVDGYKP
+54 NFDDEPQGKP
-69 TTWDAARFNKNKDKL
+69 
-84 LKNHPDAKIYLKS
+84 
-97 PYMADTSEAGQK
+97 
-109 AEGKFPASATA
+109 
-120 IMRGRQEVSTEAD
+120 
-133 IPEETKLW
+133 
-141 MSARQAAAVKDETA
+141 RQAAA
-155 SVPESAEAPV
+155 S
-165 EEPQGSSV
+165 PQ
-173 TEEEKLDPAEWNYY
+173 
-187 RQLGAALKGGVDQN
+187 
-201 MQGVQQA
+201 
-208 ADAASTPAF
+208 
-217 RSSKVT
+217 
-223 RGHDTFNQDTGKFE
+223 
-237 PTYITTNGE
+237 
-246 VFNDKGYALAQQMM
+246 
-260 DDFHEQSVKRSVNDL
+260 
-275 YAKYASSLADDVLK
+275 
-289 AGNDAAAKALRENS
+289 
-303 AAISASAGSVPGM
+303 
-316 ALWSSMRL
+316 
-324 ANEQNSP
+324 
-331 EKMSDDMADSLNK
+331 
-344 IINDPNFIN
+344 
-353 DAKSEADR
+353 
-361 LKLDKDKYVS
+361 
-371 YMQQVVLQ
+371 
-379 QAKEDLYQ
+379 
-387 KMLDAA
+387 
-393 MPKTHAEYVI
+393 
-403 NGINNSIAGML
+403 
-414 ARLNMQTLGQ
+414 
-424 RQLAAEAEQLT
+424 
-435 RKGQNS
+435 
-441 YIDPSFMDEVARSSI
+441 
-456 ALVADMPFFGVAGKV
+456 
-471 SGAAVKGITEANIAR
+471 
-486 LTSKGLSWGAAE
+486 
-498 RVTASAMR
+498 
-506 SSFGYRFADF
+506 
-516 AIKSA
+516 
-521 VGQGVT
+521 
-527 LGTFNT
+527 
-533 VQDAISQLTVN
+533 
-544 GKIDLGKVAKSA
+544 
-556 GEGIATGAVLGAF
+556 
-569 GGLSHAATYELSG
+569 
-582 MEKLAADVASFAGES
+582 
-597 AIFTVS
+597 
-603 GTAMGDDRPWTEAW
+603 
-617 SESALTLGVMKVT
+617 
-630 GSGSKYITGFK
+630 
-641 DAMKSAKY
+641 
-649 QYNTSAAMREG
+649 
-660 GVKFSAAEVKELQ
+660 
-673 TSTGGK
+673 
-679 GLVDCLSRME
+679 
-689 ARHSRYR
+689 
-696 QERPAEEGKKLLV
+696 
-709 DRKGNHFDDE
+709 
-719 YGWDDLKEELA
+719 
-730 RNYESLMKDRDI
+730 
-742 SFSTKQKTRYIL
+742 
-754 GGKIDRYI
+754 
-762 PLVQGYTINH
+762 
-772 SDGTDTWQV
+772 
-781 VTNDKYG
+781 
-788 NRIEARDFKSKDK
+788 
-801 AEDWMRQIDESI
+801 
-813 SRDDQAQADA
+813 
-823 FIFEAAVSDMVR
+823 
-835 RGVDKKEIEEAMTDM
+835 
-850 QRQWPAFEKFYH
+850 
-862 GEEKKYQDYIE
+862 
-873 EQEKRVKRGEIP
+873 
-885 EKEKENNINA
+885 
-895 RLYYLSEN
+895 
-903 IKDYL
+903 
-908 GTMDVRHPELMQEFL
+908 
-923 SRVHSFDSGD
+923 
-933 MRENRGSA
+933 
-941 NEYGKRITSGG
+941 
-952 QDVGGGP
+952 
-959 DAGSS
+959 
-964 GVDPFAQKAA
+964 
-974 KEAMDHQTEKD
+974 
-985 DVAAAIRDRIGGQD
+985 
-999 FVHYS
+999 
-1004 GPEGEDLVSVYKDEN
+1004 
-1019 GKEYFLIGFD
+1019 
-1029 SNTRKFS
+1029 
-1036 AISAE
+1036 
-1041 DGSHRLIDL
+1041 
-1050 DATLADGATED
+1050 
-1061 FLVDDYLESQ
+1061 
-1071 VKAKHAADE
+1071 
-1080 QERMAREQTEINA
+1080 
-1093 DIQSRLPLEGT
+1093 
-1104 INLNTKEMP
+1104 
-1113 VMGKVIGQDAD
+1113 
-1124 GVIVQAEN
+1124 
-1132 GTERKLT
+1132 
-1139 WEQAGKQLGMRTTP
+1139 
-1153 LTDAEISNKLALYDI
+1153 
-1168 DVINTAD
+1168 
-1175 AVREKYAK
+1175 
-1183 AVGRPFEY
+1183 
-1191 SGVTYVVKSGQVS
+1191 
-1204 RVWRDEQSGEVMVE
+1204 
-1218 VPAVSDDSGEEQ
+1218 
-1230 PIQMPAKELL
+1230 
-1240 DTFPD
+1240 
-1245 IDTPV
+1245 
-1250 ANSQRIAETASFAPE
+1250 
-1265 DNTPRDFRNNPL
+1265 
-1277 PMTQDENGQQVVD
+1277 
-1290 QTTLWNNDPEAYVH
+1290 
-1304 WETDNLGDGGETS
+1304 
-1317 RLRIQGAIE
+1317 
-1326 TVMKGNKK
+1326 
-1334 ANVVGLEQLEKDR
+1334 
-1347 VQAIKDC
+1347 
-1354 NFVAQKEIEGQIA
+1354 
-1367 EKQARLNLLN
+1367 
-1377 GILEQMNGQQA
+1377 
-1388 DNQAEP
+1388 
-1394 TVVNE
+1394 
-1399 PVEEVPSGKA
+1399 
-1409 GKAEE
+1409 
-1414 PAKAPDKTEGES
+1414 
-1426 VDNWTRRQ
+1426 
-1434 LDALYDGSLSNKE
+1434 
-1447 IHDWVDKKVKKAQAD
+1447 
-1462 FKKADDALRKKIDK
+1462 
-1476 LDIDDIEE
+1476 
-1484 ERKEAQ
+1484 
-1490 RLRDEDK
+1490 
-1497 DYNDA
+1497 
-1502 RARLEKFNALKE
+1502 
-1514 GIQQIDEAFPESVDS
+1514 
-1529 IESGDYQD
+1529 
-1537 EAFSDME
+1537 
-1544 PHTALEAAAYFL
+1544 
-1556 SSKGVSAGRRIKIT
+1556 IT
-1570 PESYEKETGTK
+1570 PESYLDKFRIEREME
-1581 ASADGSKLVGL
+1581 AL
-1592 FSKKGMSLYAAAE
+1592 
-1605 QLAYDYPEF
+1605 
-1614 FGETNANDELPQ
+1614 GERP
-1626 PDTKAAR
+1626 
-1633 DALIEILRR
+1633 
-1642 SRTMSDVNDFIKK
+1642 RTMSDEEI
-1655 NREAAA
+1655 
-1661 KTESEYAIGLIVKSL
+1661 ESQVTMDLAG
-1676 TVDQGMSVEE
+1676 VDP
-1686 YENGGRMKIIRKA
+1686 
-1699 IGEAV
+1699 
-1704 FRDGNEDF
+1704 
-1712 VSKLVNE
+1712 
-1719 IYEILYAERES
+1719 EILWAQAQDLYKTGAISKQEYLDAKKAYEEASAS
-1730 GAGLENQA
+1730 GTSDQLHENRGAAVEGYRQQNQVIQQKQQEYDATMAGLEEEYSNNPLVKSERLMQQMKEDQA
-1738 GQNGQTTEGTVLPG
+1738 FSQKMAEVDMQEHENRGEKRGFLGGL
-1752 SDSVLPGEQLAGR
+1752 SVGWERMKAGLGNLAGETLTAIQKTFGVDGSADVYALALLQQFIEDTGGTGDMSNMLYTIDEKTGMKMPMSPGR
-1765 AGQGNISE
+1765 IMGMDDNTILYGDAADKFKQGKRVISALEDAYKQSDGDLTKAYEYLKGKAEDLPLGMAISE
-1773 GAKGNA
+1773 GARMALNETPETKGFGAWLGGQIPMLLPTAIAIGASFYTKNPEIAATIGKASFGMMAASSAGEAMAQAREYGASDSEVWAAGFTDAAIMYAAGKIPFNRYTKRLFQGAERQISRELSSALA
-1779 DTVGAEDGTPSGRA
+1779 DETSLAAKEAEELWARASKKLGYKFMSAETFKGWLADIGTHGATMGTMSALQTMVPMIYENPDDFPTLNEILANGMRGFRDGMFLGAVLGGATRGAEWKQNHARWEKQGYILYGDLKPNGNGGGGGIVEVVGWDKAKGTYTVRRPGEAPFEVTRDAFNEVGAYRYSDAAVAAMRIQTDEAYEQGYSLQLPGERHDAQTMYEYQKQKMQEATGLDDVSVDDVMMYYESENWTPAQKDAVQDYLNAKSAREGMLDYIRDDIKRKMVAATTAIDNNTSKTDGLIHPATMKDDRRAYVVDGTVVMTEDGTMVDPSRSMHDVLMRDAETGELFFASSDQILSVDDAINPLDEKSTVAQTIRQSIAQDAADQIDGVVKFNAGDEYTLLTPEGATFPIQIVANEQGIIDNGDGTVNVVLNPQDGQPMTISQMPKDQIQEMVNAFNLYRLDNYIARLNELRGQTEEPVATAPAEAPAAPVAKAPEAPAVEEQPLIPIDDKGRKQYMQAPKEATYQDIYSDEDFDTDEEAYGFISGKVKRA
-1793 EEVGPIPEDLPE
+1793 EDALKKQQAAVDKVKPENFDSPSEYRAAKDAALEAARPFQETYDYWKSVLDLADA
-1805 DIFPEDLPEF
+1805 DIAAAKAREERAAR
-1815 MPEDLP
+1815 M
-1821 EDLPEASEEATP
+1821 EEAALLEPMSLEEVAANGFRGMEHQLDKADFKKETGLSDTELKKFFP
-1833 ATPVQQAIAAEESKV
+1833 FWAKKGQGISVQGLAEAIAADDQSGLIPKVGDADQFDTQAVRNAILEVFRSAARPSDIYEYTRNANLWRREEMERAEAEAAENARIEAEAAAAAQEAEPVVEEPAATEQPETSTAPEVEAPQTPLQQSIAEEAAKV
-1848 DPAPTEAQKE
+1848 NPEPTDAQKE

-1889 DGKAWESE
+1889 DGKPWESE

-1948 YGFNSLD
+1948 YGFNSME

-2000 KSVKPVEQAPQ
+2000 KSVKPVEQT
-2011 AETMDPQ
+2011 AEP
-2018 AIVDV
+2018 
-2023 YSQIEATKAED
+2023 
-2034 KGKPGRKEILEALY
+2034 
-2048 QANPQLVQFRNEQ
+2048 
-2061 DQLNA
+2061 
-2066 VSDVIALARQ
+2066 
-2076 YPDLAISKAILE
+2076 
-2088 KVAPVEAAKAEP
+2088 APVELTTENYEQAFRTYKNLAEASPEELQSAMAFFKASQTDNETKAAALQAKPDYNEKGFDGLSVKGMTEAARNDAAKVLALENEIRRRNGEAPAEATASEP

-2120 ATAETAPEV
+2120 ATEETAPEV

-2143 KTITTEKGEMMLPEV
+2143 KTITTEKGEMMLPEI

-2291 STDVL
+2291 SPDVL

-2382 VAVKEAYPKENE
+2382 VAVKEAYQKENE

-2753 TPEVFEQELRK
+2753 TPDVFEQELRK

-2783 RNSEP
+2783 RNSKP

-2836 AKRSSNKREV
+2836 AKRSSSKREV

-2962 INADAEGKKAIIEQL
+2962 INADAEGKKAIIAQL

-3112 PGSGMRAHYAEQ
+3112 SGSGMRAHYAEQ

-3313 EKEYKAFGFRGVQFG
+3313 EEEYKAFGFRGVQFG

-3475 EWLDRRIEDA
+3475 EWLDRRIEEA

-3641 GIERQQERLQEIRTH
+3641 GIERQQERLQEIRAH

-3748 AMRIKAALRSKLL
+3748 AMRIKAALRSKFL
-3761 ADPNSGWDMK
+3761 ADPNSGWDLK

-3938 EMATEDGKINLI
+3938 EMATDDGKINLI

-4011 VGRHD
+4011 VGRHE

-4438 EDDFRGE
+4438 EDGFRGE

-4480 DPDHKIS
+4480 DPGHKIS
-4487 DDDYDL
+4487 DDDYDQ

-4540 RHYDKIHFGDAG
+4540 RHDDKIHFGDAG

-4740 INHDIALRND
+4740 INRDIALRND

-4770 ELTMKRMLRYAADEG
+4770 ELAFKRMLRYAADEG

-4813 EHYNLGERYY
+4813 EHYNLGERDY
-4823 RINLNGKGNQ
+4823 RINVNGKGNQ

-5066 LTVFEKKNSV
+5066 LTVFEKKNSA

-5126 ARPIEDIANDEQQKV
+5126 ARP
-5141 VDAAKAA
+5141 VD
-5148 GVNVRMETKDKMPSL
+5148 
-5163 AGYRSFVKSAFKDGE
+5163 E
-5178 IVICPELCNGPE
+5178 IVE
-5190 DVAMTVVKEFAE
+5190 
-5202 HKGLRP
+5202 
-5208 LVGEGVF
+5208 
-5215 DDFCMDVYRKAQG
+5215 
-5228 PLKTELGRRALAHGG
+5228 
-5243 NFSEAVADW
+5243 
-5252 LAEASEDLDGHGGWT
+5252 
-5267 ELWDDIRDGLG
+5267 
-5278 DMLEKAGVHLP
+5278 
-5289 EISQNDVRWL
+5289 
-5299 LWNNDANRSKDII
+5299 
-5312 NQARRVVVARSMG
+5312 
-5325 QEGWRHQIHN
+5325 
-5335 VARPVEDIVNEGR
+5335 EGR
-5348 QKVAEETDEA
+5348 QRVANENEDA
-5358 RRNLDSRMRTID
+5358 RVHLNERMRAID
-5370 AKISER
+5370 KNLAKMR
-5376 WKALRKAASAQREYD
+5376 MAASAQREYD
-5391 RETVRSIIDLAKD
+5391 RETVRSITDLAKE
-5404 LLKNGALSD
+5404 LLNNGALSD
-5413 PTRQEIEKM
+5413 VTRQEIEKM
-5422 LTIARWANGRKDL
+5422 LTVTRWATGRKDL
-5435 DSAVDAIMDLM
+5435 QGAVDAIMDLM
-5446 VGNQLRHAKE
+5446 VANQLRHSKGV
-5456 SLDNM
+5456 LDGL
-5461 LKIRGSKVNASGV
+5461 LKIRGSKVDARGIE
-5474 AVQDKMDVAGQRA
+5474 VQGKLDAPGQRT

-5492 DAMDMAPET
+5492 DAMDMSLDS

-5506 AAAEDR
+5506 AAAEERLD
-5512 MNSTDD
+5512 SSDD
-5518 SIKAAASDELLGL
+5518 TIKAAAGDELVGL
-5531 KYAKNYA
+5531 QMARKYVEDIKS
-5538 ENIHASID
+5538 SID

-5551 RNELKQA
+5551 KNELRQA
-5558 AEDRRVGTMTPGAYR
+5558 AEDRRAGKMAPASYR
-5573 EFVQA
+5573 EFVES
-5578 SEDSLRQN
+5578 SEEALRQN
-5586 HIERIEA
+5586 RMERIEA
-5593 YNNLTGLL
+5593 YNTLVDGL
-5601 SGMLSESIDRGKAF
+5601 SKMLYESITRGTAF

-5621 RIDRIHHFANS
+5621 RVERIHHFANS
-5632 DLSGVK
+5632 DLEGSK
-5638 RDEHGN
+5638 DDEHGN
-5644 KNDRFANNSFLR
+5644 KNDRFANNGLVRFL
-5656 FFLKP
+5656 LKP

-5666 QMLRAFGSKSV
+5666 QMLRHFGSKSV
-5677 SGEGYLW
+5677 NGEGYLW

-5693 ANDAEYLGLQEATK
+5693 ANDAEFKGLQEATK
-5707 ALDDKV
+5707 ALDAKV
-5713 SAVFGRKMR
+5713 SDVFGRKMR
-5722 WSDLYSVERTMPTVD
+5722 WSDLYSVESKMPTVD
-5737 VKFWDGGEMKPHTLT
+5737 IKFWDGGKMQDHKLT

-5758 IYMVNKMPDGRM
+5758 IYMVNKMSDGRM

-5776 IEQEHVNAIKAQMD
+5776 IEEEHVQAIKAQMD

-5802 DFLVNIR
+5802 EFLVGVR

-5815 HEKMF
+5815 YEAMF
-5820 GAPMAAIEDYF
+5820 GASMPAIENYF

-5839 RVREVDIATP
+5839 RVREVDMSTP
-5849 DTDGTTPATI
+5849 DMDGTTPATI
-5859 TGSIIKRRRNSLALD
+5859 TGSIIKRRRNGLALD
-5874 LLGTDA
+5874 VMGSDA

-5911 TFRNRVQ
+5911 KFRNRVQ

-5928 VAWENFRKCAEIAS
+5928 VIWENFRKSAEIAA
-5942 GVYHPAVSRDSIDTT
+5942 GVYRPAVTRDSVDST
-5957 AVNLAKGVTTAKISF
+5957 AVNIAKGVTAAKISF

-5982 SMPAFISDAG
+5982 SMPAFISDAEPALLG
-5992 VVEMVKSM
+5992 KSM
-6000 SKPWVSWNWAM
+6000 ATPWVSWNWAM
-6011 EELPAFQKRWKSRQ
+6011 KELPGFEKRWMSKQ

-6038 KWWRSKV
+6038 KLWRHNLVK
-6045 VDTAARLG
+6045 TASRLG

-6063 TVSIG
+6063 TISIG

-6074 TRLKRYIKDGYSRD
+6074 TRLKKYLKDGYTREQAD
-6088 KAEKRAKQDATIL
+6088 KRAKQDATIL
-6101 YNETQQ
+6101 FNETQQ
-6107 SNENAFL
+6107 SNENAYL
-6114 SAMQLDRTWSSV
+6114 SAMQLDRTWASV
-6126 ALTVFRNSSMGYQRQ
+6126 ALTVFRNSAMGYQRQ

-6147 NYEHKLHSGYKEEAI
+6147 NLSHKLRPGYKEQAI
-6162 DFMTKQMVRDG
+6162 EFMAKQMVRDG
-6173 IDEEDA
+6173 VDEEDA
-6179 RGAAKRNYKRS
+6179 KAAAERNYKKS
-6190 FFRDALRVAL
+6190 TFRDAMRVAL
-6200 FGFIMEF
+6200 FGFVMQL

-6216 YLIAGDDKNEKKKM
+6216 YLLAGDDDDDKKKM
-6230 LEDASRHALV
+6230 LQDAARHGIL
-6240 GGMVEGLSGGSIISE
+6240 GGMVEGLTGGSVISE
-6255 VANKFASGEGVDNYN
+6255 AANMLASGEDVQNYN
-6270 PSLMPIASDIQS
+6270 PSLMPVASDIRKV
-6282 IIKLASYDEVAAA
+6282 IKLMSYDWVAGTM
-6295 NEVLNLLVQAGVGVN
+6295 EIVNLLMQAGVGVN
-6310 PQTIIDAGVAI
+6310 PQTLTDIGVAI
-6321 YDACYGDLDTTKEAT
+6321 YDACGGDMETTKEAT
-6336 LAIMRILNVPQSQ
+6336 LLIMRTLQVPQSQ

-6363 KGLDLSIAEFA
+6363 KGLDMTIGEFA
-6374 KRYADYKVRR
+6374 GRYANYKLLRNVD
-6384 GAPALGWVYSDEARE
+6384 GLGWLYPDELKE
-6399 KRVDS
+6399 KRIQS
-6404 YSKRFIKQAQELI
+6404 YAKRFTKQAEELK
-6417 RTRGNELDRAYY
+6417 RTRGNDLDKAYY
-6429 EYVDTEYKEVDKTLR
+6429 EYVDNEYKQVDATLR
-6444 EIRAGRKAAVQSG
+6444 DLRSGVKAATQSG
-6457 DKVEVLEY
+6457 DQLGAMEY
-6465 AQMLA
+6465 AEMLNN
-6470 DFMKTPEFRRYA
+6470 FMATPEFQRYA
-6482 QAHGQVNA
+6482 QAHGQQNA
-6490 VKRLSSKLKTANSH
+6490 IKRLTSSLKNANAQD
-6504 TRDAIEDQLLQLKHA
+6504 RDQIEDMILQLKRQM
-6519 IVDELSKDRTD
+6519 VSELQMDNK
-6530 K
+6530 

>member
-1 MPNDNKIFHIEI
+1 MPDNKRKLYDALSGIWDLGTFESFSQDIEDENKRRKLYEAASKEFDLGDFDSFSGQLGFTKQPVQPVADQTQVARMDAPDATPVQKDTVVQPVVQSPVVEDATEDLNFDDEPQGPAREPEKIRGFFPALGQGAKNMYYGLVNLAGEAAQLFSGRNIFNPLSWGSRNAQEALDELEHRLQAGVDPHTHAEPEYQQMVAALNNPDLTKKQKREAMEQYNKYLEEQWGYHPFTSKGRDRMQHSVDIDLMIEAALKRADGDVEEARRILAGKAGDLSLGDKMSQYAAEGLAQSKETEGFGAWLGQQI
-13 PGYKPADWDE
+13 PMLLPSAVAIGMSAYTKNPKYAEWIGKGSFGLMAASSAGEAMNQARQYGATDNEVWAAGFTDAAIMYAAGKIPFNRYTGRLFNGAKKQAAAELSAALADESSLAAKEAEELFNRAAKELGGKFNWKEYMADIAAHGATMGSMSALQTMVPMIYEHPEDYPTLWEIVQNGVRGVRDGVFLGSTLGAATQGMKVRNNRARWKEQGGIMFAEMEGEGGEPVMAEVIGMDGKSVYLQYELGPDGKPLRDTKGNPILKNKWKAGDGFIKMNGLEGAEGEATGVPEGTVEILIDGKLESISKEEFRRRVRDVGYKSFGDVEQAEVQMQTD
-23 DTFNARKDKLFKN
+23 NAYEQGYDVHEPQPR
-36 HSDAD
+36 HDAQNMY
-41 VTELAPYTQDMKL
+41 EYQ
-54 NDGDSLRISVDGYKP
+54 R
-69 TTWDAARFNKNKDKL
+69 KL
-84 LKNHPDAKIYLKS
+84 LKDKTGLDDVSTDDVMFYYESENWTPEQKEAVLDYLK
-97 PYMADTSEAGQK
+97 AK
-109 AEGKFPASATA
+109 
-120 IMRGRQEVSTEAD
+120 
-133 IPEETKLW
+133 
-141 MSARQAAAVKDETA
+141 SARQGMIDGIRDEIKRKIVAATTAIDNNTSKTDGKIHPATMKDDRRAYIVDGTIVMTEDGTMVDPSKSMHDVLMRDAETGELFFASSDQILSVDDAIDPLAEKETVAQGIREGIAQDAADQIDGIVKFNANDVYTVLTPEGN
-155 SVPESAEAPV
+155 SFPIQIVPNEQGIIDNGDGTVNVILNPQEGMTNAISQMPKDQIQMMVNAYNLQRLDNYITRINELRAQSEAEDLPEGEAPAAPV
-165 EEPQGSSV
+165 A
-173 TEEEKLDPAEWNYY
+173 PAE
-187 RQLGAALKGGVDQN
+187 GAAPVQAPEAEQPVIPIDDKGRKQYMQAPKEATYQDIYSDEDFDTDEEAYGFISGKVKRAQEALSKQQGAVDKIKPENFDSPKEYRAAKDAALEAARPFQETYDYWKS
-201 MQGVQQA
+201 VLDL
-208 ADAASTPAF
+208 ADA
-217 RSSKVT
+217 
-223 RGHDTFNQDTGKFE
+223 D
-237 PTYITTNGE
+237 I
-246 VFNDKGYALAQQMM
+246 
-260 DDFHEQSVKRSVNDL
+260 
-275 YAKYASSLADDVLK
+275 
-289 AGNDAAAKALRENS
+289 AAAKAREER
-303 AAISASAGSVPGM
+303 AARMEEAALLEPMSLEEVAANGFRGM
-316 ALWSSMRL
+316 
-324 ANEQNSP
+324 EHQ
-331 EKMSDDMADSLNK
+331 
-344 IINDPNFIN
+344 
-353 DAKSEADR
+353 
-361 LKLDKDKYVS
+361 LDK
-371 YMQQVVLQ
+371 
-379 QAKEDLYQ
+379 
-387 KMLDAA
+387 
-393 MPKTHAEYVI
+393 
-403 NGINNSIAGML
+403 
-414 ARLNMQTLGQ
+414 
-424 RQLAAEAEQLT
+424 
-435 RKGQNS
+435 
-441 YIDPSFMDEVARSSI
+441 
-456 ALVADMPFFGVAGKV
+456 
-471 SGAAVKGITEANIAR
+471 
-486 LTSKGLSWGAAE
+486 
-498 RVTASAMR
+498 
-506 SSFGYRFADF
+506 
-516 AIKSA
+516 
-521 VGQGVT
+521 
-527 LGTFNT
+527 
-533 VQDAISQLTVN
+533 
-544 GKIDLGKVAKSA
+544 
-556 GEGIATGAVLGAF
+556 
-569 GGLSHAATYELSG
+569 
-582 MEKLAADVASFAGES
+582 
-597 AIFTVS
+597 
-603 GTAMGDDRPWTEAW
+603 
-617 SESALTLGVMKVT
+617 
-630 GSGSKYITGFK
+630 
-641 DAMKSAKY
+641 
-649 QYNTSAAMREG
+649 
-660 GVKFSAAEVKELQ
+660 
-673 TSTGGK
+673 
-679 GLVDCLSRME
+679 
-689 ARHSRYR
+689 
-696 QERPAEEGKKLLV
+696 
-709 DRKGNHFDDE
+709 
-719 YGWDDLKEELA
+719 
-730 RNYESLMKDRDI
+730 
-742 SFSTKQKTRYIL
+742 
-754 GGKIDRYI
+754 
-762 PLVQGYTINH
+762 
-772 SDGTDTWQV
+772 
-781 VTNDKYG
+781 
-788 NRIEARDFKSKDK
+788 
-801 AEDWMRQIDESI
+801 
-813 SRDDQAQADA
+813 
-823 FIFEAAVSDMVR
+823 
-835 RGVDKKEIEEAMTDM
+835 
-850 QRQWPAFEKFYH
+850 
-862 GEEKKYQDYIE
+862 
-873 EQEKRVKRGEIP
+873 
-885 EKEKENNINA
+885 
-895 RLYYLSEN
+895 
-903 IKDYL
+903 
-908 GTMDVRHPELMQEFL
+908 
-923 SRVHSFDSGD
+923 
-933 MRENRGSA
+933 
-941 NEYGKRITSGG
+941 
-952 QDVGGGP
+952 
-959 DAGSS
+959 
-964 GVDPFAQKAA
+964 
-974 KEAMDHQTEKD
+974 
-985 DVAAAIRDRIGGQD
+985 
-999 FVHYS
+999 
-1004 GPEGEDLVSVYKDEN
+1004 
-1019 GKEYFLIGFD
+1019 
-1029 SNTRKFS
+1029 
-1036 AISAE
+1036 
-1041 DGSHRLIDL
+1041 
-1050 DATLADGATED
+1050 
-1061 FLVDDYLESQ
+1061 
-1071 VKAKHAADE
+1071 
-1080 QERMAREQTEINA
+1080 
-1093 DIQSRLPLEGT
+1093 
-1104 INLNTKEMP
+1104 
-1113 VMGKVIGQDAD
+1113 
-1124 GVIVQAEN
+1124 
-1132 GTERKLT
+1132 
-1139 WEQAGKQLGMRTTP
+1139 
-1153 LTDAEISNKLALYDI
+1153 
-1168 DVINTAD
+1168 
-1175 AVREKYAK
+1175 
-1183 AVGRPFEY
+1183 
-1191 SGVTYVVKSGQVS
+1191 
-1204 RVWRDEQSGEVMVE
+1204 
-1218 VPAVSDDSGEEQ
+1218 
-1230 PIQMPAKELL
+1230 
-1240 DTFPD
+1240 
-1245 IDTPV
+1245 
-1250 ANSQRIAETASFAPE
+1250 
-1265 DNTPRDFRNNPL
+1265 
-1277 PMTQDENGQQVVD
+1277 
-1290 QTTLWNNDPEAYVH
+1290 
-1304 WETDNLGDGGETS
+1304 
-1317 RLRIQGAIE
+1317 
-1326 TVMKGNKK
+1326 
-1334 ANVVGLEQLEKDR
+1334 
-1347 VQAIKDC
+1347 
-1354 NFVAQKEIEGQIA
+1354 
-1367 EKQARLNLLN
+1367 
-1377 GILEQMNGQQA
+1377 
-1388 DNQAEP
+1388 
-1394 TVVNE
+1394 
-1399 PVEEVPSGKA
+1399 
-1409 GKAEE
+1409 
-1414 PAKAPDKTEGES
+1414 
-1426 VDNWTRRQ
+1426 
-1434 LDALYDGSLSNKE
+1434 
-1447 IHDWVDKKVKKAQAD
+1447 AD
-1462 FKKADDALRKKIDK
+1462 FKKETGLSDTELKKFFPFWAKKGQGISVQGLAEAIAADDQSGLIPKVGDADQFDTQAVRNAILEVFRSAARPS
-1476 LDIDDIEE
+1476 DIYEYTRNANLWRREE
-1484 ERKEAQ
+1484 MERAEA
-1490 RLRDEDK
+1490 EAAE
-1497 DYNDA
+1497 N
-1502 RARLEKFNALKE
+1502 ARLEA
-1514 GIQQIDEAFPESVDS
+1514 
-1529 IESGDYQD
+1529 
-1537 EAFSDME
+1537 
-1544 PHTALEAAAYFL
+1544 EAAAAAQEAEPVVEEPAATEQPET
-1556 SSKGVSAGRRIKIT
+1556 STAPEVEAPQT
-1570 PESYEKETGTK
+1570 PLQQSI
-1581 ASADGSKLVGL
+1581 
-1592 FSKKGMSLYAAAE
+1592 AE
-1605 QLAYDYPEF
+1605 
-1614 FGETNANDELPQ
+1614 
-1626 PDTKAAR
+1626 
-1633 DALIEILRR
+1633 
-1642 SRTMSDVNDFIKK
+1642 
-1655 NREAAA
+1655 EAA
-1661 KTESEYAIGLIVKSL
+1661 K
-1676 TVDQGMSVEE
+1676 
-1686 YENGGRMKIIRKA
+1686 
-1699 IGEAV
+1699 
-1704 FRDGNEDF
+1704 
-1712 VSKLVNE
+1712 VN
-1719 IYEILYAERES
+1719 
-1730 GAGLENQA
+1730 
-1738 GQNGQTTEGTVLPG
+1738 
-1752 SDSVLPGEQLAGR
+1752 
-1765 AGQGNISE
+1765 
-1773 GAKGNA
+1773 
-1779 DTVGAEDGTPSGRA
+1779 
-1793 EEVGPIPEDLPE
+1793 PE
-1805 DIFPEDLPEF
+1805 
-1815 MPEDLP
+1815 
-1821 EDLPEASEEATP
+1821 
-1833 ATPVQQAIAAEESKV
+1833 
-1848 DPAPTEAQKE
+1848 PTDAQKE

-1948 YGFNSLD
+1948 YGFNSME
-1955 EAKAAYLSNYEE
+1955 EAKAAYLSNYED
-1967 GWQGLGNITEVSRE
+1967 GWRGLGNITEVSRE

-2088 KVAPVEAAKAEP
+2088 KVAPAEATAAEP
-2100 AAPAEGEQGVINFDN
+2100 AAPAEGERGVINFDN

-2291 STDVL
+2291 SPDVL
-2296 AHLAETKN
+2296 AQLAETKN

-2402 NVITEAKYP
+2402 NVIKEAKYP

-2445 TSKKFYDGVK
+2445 TNKKFYDGVK

-2524 HWYATPAELEQMAK
+2524 HWYANPEELEQMAK

-2568 PVPRTPQEKWDAAAK
+2568 PVPRTPQEKWEAAAK

-2588 KTAEERAAAME
+2588 KTAEERAAAMR
-2599 LRRQALQDKLNDIA
+2599 LRKDALQDKINSVA
-2613 DDEHPVGV
+2613 DADNPAFIT
-2621 VTYDNVM
+2621 TYDDVFSDLEKN
-2628 DQLKQDGV
+2628 GV
-2636 DADTIAEVRD
+2636 SANIIQIVRR
-2646 GLELDNPNRDT
+2646 GLQLDNPNRDT
-2657 NRAFFLPFDGQGIY
+2657 NRAFFISDEVGGIY
-2671 IVADDITSLEDGVSA
+2671 IIADEIASLEDGVSA

-2709 GFDRKVIWEAMKKW
+2709 GFDRKVIWEAMRKW
-2723 NAGRWYEQKDD
+2723 NAGLYYADAEDLE
-2734 ITLAD
+2734 LAD
-2739 EFLSMAMD
+2739 EFISMAMER
-2747 LAYKCD
+2747 AYRSE
-2753 TPEVFEQELRK
+2753 TPEVFEQELRN

-2769 EEIITFVKNLDNEQ
+2769 EEIINFVKSIDNEQ
-2783 RNSEP
+2783 RESQP
-2788 LSSARQV
+2788 LSAAR
-2795 TLFQDSEQGSR
+2795 TGSLFQEREQGSR

-2812 SGEQSGGNL
+2812 SGEQSGGDL
-2821 GEEGNRPAQ
+2821 EEQGNRPSG

-2836 AKRSSNKREV
+2836 AKRSGSKREV

-2962 INADAEGKKAIIEQL
+2962 INADAEGKKAIIAQL

-2985 AAADAH
+2985 VAADAH

-3112 PGSGMRAHYAEQ
+3112 SGSGMRAHYAEQ

-3313 EKEYKAFGFRGVQFG
+3313 EEEYKAFGFRGVQFG

-3938 EMATEDGKINLI
+3938 EMATDDGKINLI

-4391 KTITKEEVHDFI
+4391 KTITKDEVHDFI

-4438 EDDFRGE
+4438 EDGFRGE

-4480 DPDHKIS
+4480 DPGHKIS

-4513 STRLDYTTDGLENKR
+4513 PTRLDYTTDGLENKR

-4540 RHYDKIHFGDAG
+4540 RHDDKIHFGDAG

-4770 ELTMKRMLRYAADEG
+4770 ELAFKRMLRYAADEG

-4813 EHYNLGERYY
+4813 EHYNLGERDY
-4823 RINLNGKGNQ
+4823 RINVNGKGNQ

-4904 GKKWGASTGDILV
+4904 GKKWGASSGDILV

-5066 LTVFEKKNSV
+5066 LTVFEKKNSA

-5126 ARPIEDIANDEQQKV
+5126 ARP
-5141 VDAAKAA
+5141 VD
-5148 GVNVRMETKDKMPSL
+5148 
-5163 AGYRSFVKSAFKDGE
+5163 E
-5178 IVICPELCNGPE
+5178 IVE
-5190 DVAMTVVKEFAE
+5190 
-5202 HKGLRP
+5202 
-5208 LVGEGVF
+5208 
-5215 DDFCMDVYRKAQG
+5215 
-5228 PLKTELGRRALAHGG
+5228 
-5243 NFSEAVADW
+5243 
-5252 LAEASEDLDGHGGWT
+5252 
-5267 ELWDDIRDGLG
+5267 
-5278 DMLEKAGVHLP
+5278 
-5289 EISQNDVRWL
+5289 
-5299 LWNNDANRSKDII
+5299 
-5312 NQARRVVVARSMG
+5312 
-5325 QEGWRHQIHN
+5325 
-5335 VARPVEDIVNEGR
+5335 EGR
-5348 QKVAEETDEA
+5348 QRVANENEDA
-5358 RRNLDSRMRTID
+5358 RVHLNERMRAID
-5370 AKISER
+5370 KNLAKMR
-5376 WKALRKAASAQREYD
+5376 MAASAQREYD
-5391 RETVRSIIDLAKD
+5391 RETVRSITDLAKE
-5404 LLKNGALSD
+5404 LLNNGALSD
-5413 PTRQEIEKM
+5413 VTRQEIEKM
-5422 LTIARWANGRKDL
+5422 LTVTRWATGRKDL
-5435 DSAVDAIMDLM
+5435 QGAVDAIMDLM
-5446 VGNQLRHAKE
+5446 VANQLRHSKGV
-5456 SLDNM
+5456 LDGL
-5461 LKIRGSKVNASGV
+5461 LKIRGSKVDARGV
-5474 AVQDKMDVAGQRA
+5474 EVQGKLDAPGQRT

-5492 DAMDMAPET
+5492 DAMDMSLDS

-5506 AAAEDR
+5506 AAAEERLD
-5512 MNSTDD
+5512 SSDD
-5518 SIKAAASDELLGL
+5518 TIKAAAGDELVGL
-5531 KYAKNYA
+5531 QMARKYIEDIKS
-5538 ENIHASID
+5538 SID

-5551 RNELKQA
+5551 RNELRQA
-5558 AEDRRVGTMTPGAYR
+5558 AEDRRAGKMAPASYR
-5573 EFVQA
+5573 EFVES
-5578 SEDSLRQN
+5578 SEEALRQN
-5586 HIERIEA
+5586 RMERIEA
-5593 YNNLTGLL
+5593 YNTLVDGL
-5601 SGMLSESIDRGKAF
+5601 SKMLYESITRGTAF

-5621 RIDRIHHFANS
+5621 RVERIHHFANS
-5632 DLSGVK
+5632 DLEGSK
-5638 RDEHGN
+5638 DDEHGN
-5644 KNDRFANNSFLR
+5644 KNDRFANNGLVRFL
-5656 FFLKP
+5656 LKP

-5666 QMLRAFGSKSV
+5666 QMLRHFGSKSV
-5677 SGEGYLW
+5677 NGEGYLW

-5693 ANDAEYLGLQEATK
+5693 ANDAEFKGLQEATK
-5707 ALDDKV
+5707 ALDAKV
-5713 SAVFGRKMR
+5713 SDVFGRKMR
-5722 WSDLYSVERTMPTVD
+5722 WSDLYSVESKMPTVD
-5737 VKFWDGGEMKPHTLT
+5737 IKFWDGGKMQDHKLT

-5758 IYMVNKMPDGRM
+5758 IYMVNKMSDGRM

-5776 IEQEHVNAIKAQMD
+5776 IEEEHVQAIKSQMD

-5802 DFLVNIR
+5802 EFLVGVR

-5815 HEKMF
+5815 YEAMF
-5820 GAPMAAIEDYF
+5820 GASMPAIENYF

-5839 RVREVDIATP
+5839 RVREVDMSTP
-5849 DTDGTTPATI
+5849 DMDGTTPATI
-5859 TGSIIKRRRNSLALD
+5859 TGSIIKRRRNGLALD
-5874 LLGTDA
+5874 VMGSDA

-5894 AAFAPFNRDLN
+5894 AAFALFNRDLN

-5911 TFRNRVQ
+5911 KFRNRVQ

-5928 VAWENFRKCAEIAS
+5928 VIWENFRKSAEIAA
-5942 GVYHPAVSRDSIDTT
+5942 GVYRPAVTRDSVDST
-5957 AVNLAKGVTTAKISF
+5957 AVNIAKGVTAAKISF

-5982 SMPAFISDAG
+5982 SMPAFISDADPALLG
-5992 VVEMVKSM
+5992 KSM
-6000 SKPWVSWNWAM
+6000 ATPWVSWNWAM
-6011 EELPAFQKRWKSRQ
+6011 KELPGFEKRWMSKQ

-6038 KWWRSKV
+6038 KLWRHNMV
-6045 VDTAARLG
+6045 QTAARLG

-6063 TVSIG
+6063 TVAIG
-6068 AKAMYD
+6068 AKAMYE
-6074 TRLKRYIKDGYSRD
+6074 TRLKKYLADGYPEEQAD
-6088 KAEKRAKQDATIL
+6088 KRAKQDATIL
-6101 YNETQQ
+6101 FNETQQ
-6107 SNENAFL
+6107 SNEAAYL
-6114 SAMQLDRTWSSV
+6114 SAMQLDRTWASV
-6126 ALTVFRNSSMGYQRQ
+6126 ALTVFRNSAMGYERQ
-6141 LVDAVR
+6141 LVDAAR
-6147 NYEHKLHSGYKEEAI
+6147 NLSHRFFDKGYKEKSIE
-6162 DFMTKQMVRDG
+6162 FMAKQMVRDG
-6173 IDEEDA
+6173 IDEETA
-6179 RGAAKRNYKRS
+6179 KAAAERNYKRG
-6190 FFRDALRVAL
+6190 FFHDALKMAI
-6200 FGFIMEF
+6200 FGFVMQF

-6216 YLIAGDDKNEKKKM
+6216 YLLAGDDDDDKKKM
-6230 LEDASRHALV
+6230 LQDAARHGIL
-6240 GGMVEGLSGGSIISE
+6240 GGWAEGLSGGNVISE
-6255 VANKFASGEGVDNYN
+6255 AANYLALPKEEKDKKYKNGFNF
-6270 PSLMPIASDIQS
+6270 SLMPLTSDVERVMRLLANDKVAATSEIFNLFIQS
-6282 IIKLASYDEVAAA
+6282 FS
-6295 NEVLNLLVQAGVGVN
+6295 GVN
-6310 PQTIIDAGVAI
+6310 PQTAIDMVMAV
-6321 YDACYGDLDTTKEAT
+6321 YDGCYGDPETTKEAT
-6336 LAIMRILNVPQSQ
+6336 LLIMRLLQVPQSQ

-6363 KGLDLSIAEFA
+6363 KGLDMTIGEFA
-6374 KRYADYKVRR
+6374 RRYADYKVSR
-6384 GAPALGWVYSDEARE
+6384 GAGAFGWMYSDEERE
-6399 KRVDS
+6399 KKIES
-6404 YSKRFIKQAQELI
+6404 ASKRFIKDAEEAK
-6417 RTRGNELDRAYY
+6417 RTRGNELDKAYY

-6444 EIRAGRKAAVQSG
+6444 DLRSGVKAATQSG
-6457 DKVEVLEY
+6457 DQLGAMEY
-6465 AQMLA
+6465 AEMLNN
-6470 DFMKTPEFRRYA
+6470 FMATPEFQRYA
-6482 QAHGQVNA
+6482 QAHGQQNA
-6490 VKRLSSKLKTANSH
+6490 IKRLTSSLKNANAQD
-6504 TRDAIEDQLLQLKHA
+6504 RDQIEDMILQLKRQM
-6519 IVDELSKDRTD
+6519 VSELQMDNK
-6530 K
+6530 

>member
-1 MPNDNKIFHIEI
+1 MPDNKRKLYDVLSKDYDLGTFEQFSNDLNDEEKRKKAYQAVSASYDVGDFDKFSADLGITKAQPVVADQTQTARMDAPDATPVQKDTVVQPVVQSPVVEDAPEDLNFDDEPQGPAREPEKIRGFFPALGQGAKNMYYGLVNLAGEAAQLFSGRNIFNPLSWGSRNAQEALDELEHRLQAGVDPHTHAEPEYQQMVAALNNPDLTKKQKREAMEQYNKYLEEQWGYHPFTSKGRDRMQHSVDIDLMIEAALKRADGDVEEARRILAGKAGDLSLGDKMSQYAAEGLAQSKETEGFGAWLGQQI
-13 PGYKPADWDE
+13 PMLLPSAVAIGMSAYTKNPKYAEWIGKGSFGLMATSSAGEAMNQARQYGATDNEVWAAGFTDAAIMYAAGKIPFNRYTGRLFNGAKKQAAAELSAALADE
-23 DTFNARKDKLFKN
+23 SSLAAKEAEELFKR
-36 HSDAD
+36 AAK
-41 VTELAPYTQDMKL
+41 ELGGK
-54 NDGDSLRISVDGYKP
+54 
-69 TTWDAARFNKNKDKL
+69 FNWKE
-84 LKNHPDAKIYLKS
+84 
-97 PYMADTSEAGQK
+97 YMADIAAHG
-109 AEGKFPASATA
+109 AT
-120 IMRGRQEVSTEAD
+120 MGS
-133 IPEETKLW
+133 
-141 MSARQAAAVKDETA
+141 MSALQTM
-155 SVPESAEAPV
+155 VPMIYEHPEDYPTLWEIV
-165 EEPQGSSV
+165 QNGVRGVRDGVFLGS
-173 TEEEKLDPAEWNYY
+173 T
-187 RQLGAALKGGVDQN
+187 LGAATQGMKVRNNRARWKEQGGIMFAEMEGEGGEPVMAEVIGMDGKSVYLQYELGPDGKPLRDTKGNPILKNKWKAGDGFIKMNGLEGAEGEATGVPEGTVEILIDGKLESISKEEFRRRVRDVGYKSFGDVEQAEVQMQTDNAYEQGYDVHEPQPRHDAQN
-201 MQGVQQA
+201 MYEYQRRLLKDKTGLDDVSVDDVMFYYESENWTPEQKEAVLDYLKAKSARKGMIDGIRDEIKRKIVAATTAIDNNTSKTDGKIHPATMKDDRRAYIVDGTVVMTEDGTMVDPSKSMHDVLMRDAETGELFFASSDQILSVDDAIDPLAEKQTVAQGIREGIAQDA
-208 ADAASTPAF
+208 ADQIDGIVKFNANDVYTVLTPEGNSFPIQIVPNEQGIIDNGDGTVNVILNPQEGMANAISQMPKDQIQAMVNAYNLQ
-217 RSSKVT
+217 RL
-223 RGHDTFNQDTGKFE
+223 DN
-237 PTYITTNGE
+237 YITRINE
-246 VFNDKGYALAQQMM
+246 
-260 DDFHEQSVKRSVNDL
+260 
-275 YAKYASSLADDVLK
+275 
-289 AGNDAAAKALRENS
+289 LR
-303 AAISASAGSVPGM
+303 
-316 ALWSSMRL
+316 
-324 ANEQNSP
+324 
-331 EKMSDDMADSLNK
+331 
-344 IINDPNFIN
+344 
-353 DAKSEADR
+353 AKSEA
-361 LKLDKDKYVS
+361 
-371 YMQQVVLQ
+371 
-379 QAKEDLYQ
+379 
-387 KMLDAA
+387 
-393 MPKTHAEYVI
+393 
-403 NGINNSIAGML
+403 
-414 ARLNMQTLGQ
+414 
-424 RQLAAEAEQLT
+424 
-435 RKGQNS
+435 
-441 YIDPSFMDEVARSSI
+441 
-456 ALVADMPFFGVAGKV
+456 
-471 SGAAVKGITEANIAR
+471 
-486 LTSKGLSWGAAE
+486 
-498 RVTASAMR
+498 
-506 SSFGYRFADF
+506 
-516 AIKSA
+516 
-521 VGQGVT
+521 
-527 LGTFNT
+527 
-533 VQDAISQLTVN
+533 
-544 GKIDLGKVAKSA
+544 
-556 GEGIATGAVLGAF
+556 
-569 GGLSHAATYELSG
+569 
-582 MEKLAADVASFAGES
+582 
-597 AIFTVS
+597 
-603 GTAMGDDRPWTEAW
+603 
-617 SESALTLGVMKVT
+617 
-630 GSGSKYITGFK
+630 
-641 DAMKSAKY
+641 
-649 QYNTSAAMREG
+649 
-660 GVKFSAAEVKELQ
+660 
-673 TSTGGK
+673 
-679 GLVDCLSRME
+679 
-689 ARHSRYR
+689 
-696 QERPAEEGKKLLV
+696 
-709 DRKGNHFDDE
+709 
-719 YGWDDLKEELA
+719 
-730 RNYESLMKDRDI
+730 
-742 SFSTKQKTRYIL
+742 
-754 GGKIDRYI
+754 
-762 PLVQGYTINH
+762 
-772 SDGTDTWQV
+772 
-781 VTNDKYG
+781 
-788 NRIEARDFKSKDK
+788 
-801 AEDWMRQIDESI
+801 
-813 SRDDQAQADA
+813 
-823 FIFEAAVSDMVR
+823 
-835 RGVDKKEIEEAMTDM
+835 
-850 QRQWPAFEKFYH
+850 
-862 GEEKKYQDYIE
+862 
-873 EQEKRVKRGEIP
+873 
-885 EKEKENNINA
+885 
-895 RLYYLSEN
+895 
-903 IKDYL
+903 
-908 GTMDVRHPELMQEFL
+908 
-923 SRVHSFDSGD
+923 
-933 MRENRGSA
+933 
-941 NEYGKRITSGG
+941 
-952 QDVGGGP
+952 
-959 DAGSS
+959 
-964 GVDPFAQKAA
+964 
-974 KEAMDHQTEKD
+974 
-985 DVAAAIRDRIGGQD
+985 
-999 FVHYS
+999 
-1004 GPEGEDLVSVYKDEN
+1004 
-1019 GKEYFLIGFD
+1019 
-1029 SNTRKFS
+1029 
-1036 AISAE
+1036 
-1041 DGSHRLIDL
+1041 
-1050 DATLADGATED
+1050 
-1061 FLVDDYLESQ
+1061 
-1071 VKAKHAADE
+1071 
-1080 QERMAREQTEINA
+1080 
-1093 DIQSRLPLEGT
+1093 
-1104 INLNTKEMP
+1104 
-1113 VMGKVIGQDAD
+1113 
-1124 GVIVQAEN
+1124 
-1132 GTERKLT
+1132 
-1139 WEQAGKQLGMRTTP
+1139 
-1153 LTDAEISNKLALYDI
+1153 
-1168 DVINTAD
+1168 
-1175 AVREKYAK
+1175 
-1183 AVGRPFEY
+1183 
-1191 SGVTYVVKSGQVS
+1191 
-1204 RVWRDEQSGEVMVE
+1204 
-1218 VPAVSDDSGEEQ
+1218 
-1230 PIQMPAKELL
+1230 
-1240 DTFPD
+1240 
-1245 IDTPV
+1245 
-1250 ANSQRIAETASFAPE
+1250 
-1265 DNTPRDFRNNPL
+1265 
-1277 PMTQDENGQQVVD
+1277 
-1290 QTTLWNNDPEAYVH
+1290 
-1304 WETDNLGDGGETS
+1304 
-1317 RLRIQGAIE
+1317 
-1326 TVMKGNKK
+1326 
-1334 ANVVGLEQLEKDR
+1334 
-1347 VQAIKDC
+1347 
-1354 NFVAQKEIEGQIA
+1354 
-1367 EKQARLNLLN
+1367 
-1377 GILEQMNGQQA
+1377 
-1388 DNQAEP
+1388 
-1394 TVVNE
+1394 
-1399 PVEEVPSGKA
+1399 
-1409 GKAEE
+1409 
-1414 PAKAPDKTEGES
+1414 
-1426 VDNWTRRQ
+1426 
-1434 LDALYDGSLSNKE
+1434 
-1447 IHDWVDKKVKKAQAD
+1447 
-1462 FKKADDALRKKIDK
+1462 
-1476 LDIDDIEE
+1476 
-1484 ERKEAQ
+1484 
-1490 RLRDEDK
+1490 
-1497 DYNDA
+1497 
-1502 RARLEKFNALKE
+1502 
-1514 GIQQIDEAFPESVDS
+1514 
-1529 IESGDYQD
+1529 
-1537 EAFSDME
+1537 
-1544 PHTALEAAAYFL
+1544 
-1556 SSKGVSAGRRIKIT
+1556 
-1570 PESYEKETGTK
+1570 
-1581 ASADGSKLVGL
+1581 
-1592 FSKKGMSLYAAAE
+1592 
-1605 QLAYDYPEF
+1605 
-1614 FGETNANDELPQ
+1614 
-1626 PDTKAAR
+1626 
-1633 DALIEILRR
+1633 
-1642 SRTMSDVNDFIKK
+1642 
-1655 NREAAA
+1655 
-1661 KTESEYAIGLIVKSL
+1661 
-1676 TVDQGMSVEE
+1676 
-1686 YENGGRMKIIRKA
+1686 
-1699 IGEAV
+1699 
-1704 FRDGNEDF
+1704 
-1712 VSKLVNE
+1712 
-1719 IYEILYAERES
+1719 
-1730 GAGLENQA
+1730 
-1738 GQNGQTTEGTVLPG
+1738 
-1752 SDSVLPGEQLAGR
+1752 
-1765 AGQGNISE
+1765 
-1773 GAKGNA
+1773 
-1779 DTVGAEDGTPSGRA
+1779 
-1793 EEVGPIPEDLPE
+1793 
-1805 DIFPEDLPEF
+1805 
-1815 MPEDLP
+1815 
-1821 EDLPEASEEATP
+1821 EDLPEAEAP
-1833 ATPVQQAIAAEESKV
+1833 ATPVAPAEGAAPVEAPEAEQPLVPIDDKGRKQYMQAPKEATYEDIYSDEDFDTDEEAYGFISGKVKRAEDALKKQQAAVDKVKPENFDSPSEYRTAKNAALEAARPFQETYDYWKSVLELADADIAAAKAREERAARMEEAALLEPMSLEEVAANGFRGMEHQLDKADFKKETGLSDTELKKFFPFWAKKGQGISVQGLAEAIAADDQSGLIPKVGDADQFDTQAVRNAILEVFRSAARPSDIYEYTRNANLWRREEMERAEAEAAENARLEAEAAAAAQEAEPVVEEPAATEQPETSTAPEVEAPQTPLQQSIAEEAAKV
-1848 DPAPTEAQKE
+1848 NPEPTDAQKE

-1889 DGKAWESE
+1889 DGKPWESE

-1948 YGFNSLD
+1948 YGFNSME

-2088 KVAPVEAAKAEP
+2088 KVAPAEATAAEP

-2120 ATAETAPEV
+2120 ATEETAPEV

-2143 KTITTEKGEMMLPEV
+2143 KTITTEKGEMMLPEI

-2265 TAHRADYDHLDT
+2265 TAHRADYDYLDT

-2291 STDVL
+2291 SPDVL
-2296 AHLAETKN
+2296 AQLAETKN

-2402 NVITEAKYP
+2402 NVIKDAKYP

-2439 LTGADF
+2439 MTGADF

-2538 KREQDHVVAEATSLV
+2538 KLEQDHVVAEATSLV
-2553 TGKPVEEIEAESRPA
+2553 TGKPVEEIEAESRPT

-2671 IVADDITSLEDGVSA
+2671 IIADDITSLEDGVSA

-2753 TPEVFEQELRK
+2753 TPDVFEQELRK

-2836 AKRSSNKREV
+2836 AKRSSSKREV
-2846 KSGPSRQIED
+2846 KSGPTRQIED

-2962 INADAEGKKAIIEQL
+2962 INADAEGKKAIIAQL

-2985 AAADAH
+2985 VAADAH

-3112 PGSGMRAHYAEQ
+3112 SGSGMRAHYAEQ

-3219 PASKRDKLYVAWY
+3219 PASKREKLYVAWY

-3313 EKEYKAFGFRGVQFG
+3313 EEEYKAFGFRGVQFG

-3354 GVSPAAISLNG
+3354 GVSLAAISLNG

-3518 MDRKPEEILSYEDYI
+3518 IDRKPEEILSYEDYI

-3641 GIERQQERLQEIRTH
+3641 GIERQQERLQEIRAH

-3786 IWGEHILGTLDAYL
+3786 IWGEHIIGTLDAYL

-3938 EMATEDGKINLI
+3938 EMATDDGKINLI

-4044 KEFKDRGVTFDI
+4044 KEFKERGVTFDI

-4138 ARNYAYRMGGTDE
+4138 ARNYAYRLGGTDE

-4409 IEEAHYSENGD
+4409 IEETHYAEHVDTEHAFIDDVTERIARGKSLDELQEEVDELKESGARYDAIGESDEGLDAFLMQAMKDEYGD
-4420 DMAIEK
+4420 DFELGFYIED
-4426 AHPGF
+4426 GE
-4431 GRAFYLD
+4431 LD
-4438 EDDFRGE
+4438 
-4445 VVFGGIND
+4445 
-4453 LDAAIELYNNEH
+4453 YN
-4465 EDKIVV
+4465 
-4471 DDSEETRVY
+4471 Y
-4480 DPDHKIS
+4480 DPYSFDTEDFNEYFAGDERTKIA
-4487 DDDYDL
+4487 D
-4493 LLDFGESL
+4493 
-4501 VSEGNASFGMIN
+4501 
-4513 STRLDYTTDGLENKR
+4513 STRLSYTTDGLENKQ
-4528 EIALTVPNIEPY
+4528 EIALTVPTIEPY
-4540 RHYDKIHFGDAG
+4540 QQNDHVHFGDAG
-4552 EGRAIAWARF
+4552 NGRAIAWVRF
-4562 GDASVRRGLTPEEID
+4562 GDAAVRRGFTPEEID
-4577 ALVAKVPAAENWRKE
+4577 AMVAKVPAAENWRKE
-4592 DGSQFVVKND
+4592 DGSQFVAKND
-4602 LYYPDTEGL
+4602 LYYPDVDGL
-4611 DGYFYIAHSTKR
+4611 DGYFISHNTKR
-4623 NSFVVHGHAG
+4623 NSFVVHGPAS
-4633 RIYGEFETLPE
+4633 RIFGEFETLPE
-4644 AVERVKEKYRER
+4644 AVERVKEKYREK

-4670 EIQSKRHQD
+4670 EIQSKRHQN

-4770 ELTMKRMLRYAADEG
+4770 ELAFKRMLRYAADEG

-4813 EHYNLGERYY
+4813 EHYNLGERDY
-4823 RINLNGKGNQ
+4823 RINVNGKGNQ

-5066 LTVFEKKNSV
+5066 LTVFEKKNSA

-5126 ARPIEDIANDEQQKV
+5126 ARP
-5141 VDAAKAA
+5141 VD
-5148 GVNVRMETKDKMPSL
+5148 
-5163 AGYRSFVKSAFKDGE
+5163 E
-5178 IVICPELCNGPE
+5178 IVE
-5190 DVAMTVVKEFAE
+5190 
-5202 HKGLRP
+5202 
-5208 LVGEGVF
+5208 
-5215 DDFCMDVYRKAQG
+5215 
-5228 PLKTELGRRALAHGG
+5228 
-5243 NFSEAVADW
+5243 
-5252 LAEASEDLDGHGGWT
+5252 
-5267 ELWDDIRDGLG
+5267 
-5278 DMLEKAGVHLP
+5278 
-5289 EISQNDVRWL
+5289 
-5299 LWNNDANRSKDII
+5299 
-5312 NQARRVVVARSMG
+5312 
-5325 QEGWRHQIHN
+5325 
-5335 VARPVEDIVNEGR
+5335 EGR
-5348 QKVAEETDEA
+5348 QRVANENEDA
-5358 RRNLDSRMRTID
+5358 RVHLNERMRAID
-5370 AKISER
+5370 KNLAKMR
-5376 WKALRKAASAQREYD
+5376 MAASAQREYD
-5391 RETVRSIIDLAKD
+5391 RETVRSITDLAKE
-5404 LLKNGALSD
+5404 LLNNGALSD
-5413 PTRQEIEKM
+5413 VTRQEIEKM
-5422 LTIARWANGRKDL
+5422 LTVTRWATGRKDL
-5435 DSAVDAIMDLM
+5435 QGAVDAIMDLM
-5446 VGNQLRHAKE
+5446 VANQLRHSKGV
-5456 SLDNM
+5456 LDGL
-5461 LKIRGSKVNASGV
+5461 LKIRGSKVDARGIE
-5474 AVQDKMDVAGQRA
+5474 VQGKLDAPGQRT

-5492 DAMDMAPET
+5492 DAMDMSLDS

-5506 AAAEDR
+5506 AAAEERLD
-5512 MNSTDD
+5512 SSDD
-5518 SIKAAASDELLGL
+5518 TIKAAAGDELVGL
-5531 KYAKNYA
+5531 QFARKYVEDIKS
-5538 ENIHASID
+5538 SID

-5551 RNELKQA
+5551 KNELRQA
-5558 AEDRRVGTMTPGAYR
+5558 AEDRRAGKMAPASYH
-5573 EFVQA
+5573 EFVES
-5578 SEDSLRQN
+5578 SEEALRQN
-5586 HIERIEA
+5586 RMERIEA
-5593 YNNLTGLL
+5593 YNTLVDGL
-5601 SGMLSESIDRGKAF
+5601 SKMLYESITRGTAF

-5621 RIDRIHHFANS
+5621 RVERIHHFANS
-5632 DLSGVK
+5632 DLEGSK
-5638 RDEHGN
+5638 DDEHGN
-5644 KNDRFANNSFLR
+5644 KNDRFANNGLVRFL
-5656 FFLKP
+5656 LKP

-5666 QMLRAFGSKSV
+5666 QMLRHFGSKSV
-5677 SGEGYLW
+5677 NGEGYLW

-5693 ANDAEYLGLQEATK
+5693 ANDAEFKGLQEATK
-5707 ALDDKV
+5707 ALDAKV
-5713 SAVFGRKMR
+5713 SDVFGRKMR
-5722 WSDLYSVERTMPTVD
+5722 WSDLYSVESKMPTVD
-5737 VKFWDGGEMKPHTLT
+5737 IKFWDGGKMQDHKLT

-5758 IYMVNKMPDGRM
+5758 IYMVNKMSDGRM

-5776 IEQEHVNAIKAQMD
+5776 IEEEHVQAIKAQMD

-5802 DFLVNIR
+5802 EFLVGVR

-5815 HEKMF
+5815 YEAMF
-5820 GAPMAAIEDYF
+5820 GASMPAIENYF

-5839 RVREVDIATP
+5839 RVREVDMSTP
-5849 DTDGTTPATI
+5849 DMDGTTPATI
-5859 TGSIIKRRRNSLALD
+5859 TGSIIKRRRNGLALD
-5874 LLGTDA
+5874 VMGSDA

-5911 TFRNRVQ
+5911 KFRNRVQ

-5928 VAWENFRKCAEIAS
+5928 VIWENFRKSAEIAA
-5942 GVYHPAVSRDSIDTT
+5942 GVYRPAVTRDSVDST
-5957 AVNLAKGVTTAKISF
+5957 AVNIAKGVTAAKISF

-5982 SMPAFISDAG
+5982 SMPAFISDADPALLG
-5992 VVEMVKSM
+5992 KSM
-6000 SKPWVSWNWAM
+6000 ATPWVSWNWAM
-6011 EELPAFQKRWKSRQ
+6011 KELPGFEKRWMSKQ

-6038 KWWRSKV
+6038 KLWRHNLVK
-6045 VDTAARLG
+6045 TASRLG

-6063 TVSIG
+6063 TISIG

-6074 TRLKRYIKDGYSRD
+6074 TRLKKYLKDGYTREQAD
-6088 KAEKRAKQDATIL
+6088 KRAKQDATIL
-6101 YNETQQ
+6101 FNETQQ
-6107 SNENAFL
+6107 SNENAYL
-6114 SAMQLDRTWSSV
+6114 SAMQLDRTWASV
-6126 ALTVFRNSSMGYQRQ
+6126 ALTVFRNSAMGYQRQ

-6147 NYEHKLHSGYKEEAI
+6147 NLSHKLRPGYKEQAI
-6162 DFMTKQMVRDG
+6162 EFMAKQMVRDG
-6173 IDEEDA
+6173 VDEEDA
-6179 RGAAKRNYKRS
+6179 KAAAERNYKKS
-6190 FFRDALRVAL
+6190 TFRDAMRVAL
-6200 FGFIMEF
+6200 FGFVMQL

-6216 YLIAGDDKNEKKKM
+6216 YLLAGDDDNDKKKM
-6230 LEDASRHALV
+6230 LQDAARHGIL
-6240 GGMVEGLSGGSIISE
+6240 GGLVEGLTGGSVISE
-6255 VANKFASGEGVDNYN
+6255 AANMLASGEGIQNYS
-6270 PSLMPIASDIQS
+6270 PSLMPVASDIQKV
-6282 IIKLASYDEVAAA
+6282 IKLMSYDQVAAA
-6295 NEVLNLLVQAGVGVN
+6295 NEILNLLVQAGVGVN
-6310 PQTIIDAGVAI
+6310 PQTLTDVGVAI
-6321 YDACYGDLDTTKEAT
+6321 YDACHGDPETSKEAT
-6336 LAIMRILNVPQSQ
+6336 LLIMRILQVPQSQ

-6363 KGLDLSIAEFA
+6363 KGLDMTISEFA
-6374 KRYADYKVRR
+6374 GRYADYKVRR
-6384 GAPALGWVYSDEARE
+6384 NAATLGWLYSDEDRE
-6399 KRVDS
+6399 KRVNT
-6404 YSKRFIKQAQELI
+6404 YAKRFTKQAEELK
-6417 RTRGNELDRAYY
+6417 RTRGNDLDKAYY
-6429 EYVDTEYKEVDKTLR
+6429 EYVDNEYKQVDATLR
-6444 EIRAGRKAAVQSG
+6444 DLRSGVKAATQSG
-6457 DKVEVLEY
+6457 DQLGAMEY
-6465 AQMLA
+6465 AEMLNN
-6470 DFMKTPEFRRYA
+6470 FMTTPEYMRYA
-6482 QAHGQVNA
+6482 QVHGYQNA
-6490 VKRLSSKLKTANSH
+6490 IKRLTSALKNANPQD
-6504 TRDAIEDQLLQLKHA
+6504 RDQIEDQLLQVKRQM
-6519 IVDELSKDRTD
+6519 VNELQTD
-6530 K
+6530 NK